1 MNTNTI
7 FENENITIRRN
18 IEKHGIEVMF
28 PSRPSE
34 FERQLLKDSGFRWS
48 NPQKLWW
55 ARESNVTEKYIEN
68 EIERQNGLKK
78 IKDWEE
84 FTAEVKENTEIQQAD
99 LFSPES
105 FLAGFDEDVQKLF
118 DSNQFVDYDVNSNS
132 TTDLQHNVKEELTNE
147 SNETSSNQGSESKE
161 PYGNVGR
168 GGSESNA
175 GQLSDRSSSEVGR
188 DSGSRY
194 SRTGYGND
202 IREQE
207 TGRNNAASSS
217 DNSSVS
223 DGQVSRTS
231 EPDDGKTGDGL
242 RIQNLHEGEVG
253 SELSEHNGSN
263 EQSGYGNE
271 RRDGLNSTEETNAI
285 NPWFE
290 KLSDIE
296 KEAVLFDMRINPDM
310 IGEYHDELRE
320 KNIDFKEYDKPTD
333 EWILNKINYKNWEG
347 EFSYFND
354 NNEGQKRHYQEV
366 FEEYKKEHK
375 KLILRDTALTNEIL
389 ENLKKY
395 YAADKYLNHNGYNPD
410 IYGKDFEIFERDFDN
425 IVLKTGMTIDEAVN
439 QIIKFETYG
448 QPVVDINV
456 ARKNAE
462 KYFELAG
469 YLIESDFDYRQR
481 KSAKKETFDFSKEIK
496 ESTEESYKK
505 QLVTKFRKLVNH
517 LAYTDSDERLDFL
530 SDRKSPDEPT
540 VADHF
545 SYYIDKYLNDK
556 SLIDFNSDKENNDV
570 NNLRDLFAHFNDIKN
585 ILEIDDRYGSVAG
598 FLEDRELP
606 LDSFENEDDYYA
618 QPIAADVIAGV
629 LKDFEKECHIQENLE
644 WQVNVHHC
652 NIEPTERVLRKLYDK
667 FPSNEAFERSKLLSI
682 AFGNTSFEK
691 CTLPRLEKR
700 QANGELGLDKTDIHN
715 PGVQWKV
722 TEEELDTVFGLFDE
736 NISYHTVLDRDWAAL
751 NGLSK
756 EEVSNILEWDYNST
770 HNHKLV
776 SDNNYK
782 EEHSETLTK
791 SESRDVRKEVKELL
805 ATHSDEEIKANPE
818 WINLLSMYEGGGGLK
833 EQDSTSAEVL
843 NAFYTPRNVV
853 EAVWK
858 LADTYAPNAKTVLE
872 PSSGIGRFAENRP
885 NNQFTLRELDETSAR
900 IATILHPEANV
911 IQGAFQAQFYDSEGV
926 VRNKNYEIPKYDLVI
941 GNPPYGEYTG
951 EWKGK
956 GEGKEFNRYEEYFIA
971 KGLDSLKDKNSLM
984 AFVVPSGFLNS
995 SNDKIKKLI
1004 AEKGELIDAYRL
1016 PEGTFPTTK
1025 VGTDII
1031 LMRNWEQ
1038 RKIDIEEVNKTAPEP
1053 FKKNPEEE
1061 LAKAKEN
1068 MASVLSNNDYF
1079 EFHTDKVLG
1088 EVKTRTNR
1096 FGKEEQYVVVH
1107 EGLTVQDE
1115 LNKLNTLNGFM
1126 LNGKFLSNLTE
1137 NVSEINK
1144 PAQEQKDI
1152 QPKEKSNI
1160 EKALEKYMNPEKD
1173 ISTDANVRNF
1183 LDIKGDFEVK
1193 DFTTWNDRT
1202 WRATSGKW
1210 DWTPHF
1216 DVDSKQVLITT
1227 EVENEETDE
1236 RDTKLYAVLY
1246 PDGSVKKLYDEYS
1259 DEYASLKLSK
1269 AKQQRLDDI
1278 IDHFK
1283 FNWQPVMDGYLGMK
1297 DNKAYFATLQKGVS
1311 SEISESRYAS
1321 WRDNLKVFSSKELK
1335 EIKTRSPFNAVLA
1348 ENNYS
1353 ESDYDTSSRR
1363 EDDYTEIPVFAK
1375 LQTLFPENGNV
1386 NLSNIDDD
1394 NALAHL
1400 AGDEVEIPEEK
1411 TFHKDFGG
1419 WGGSDS
1425 DERWEKYLEY
1435 GRNRDE
1441 KIKERWNAALN
1452 EVVKASGCTTKEEYF
1467 KKAED
1472 IIKERQQQKKTLL
1485 EEKTKIR
1492 QQEEDADIILNEV
1505 LKNPLKAGTKEYSVA
1520 GSTILYSQNKDDH
1533 EAVDIVIDGNKC
1545 LTLNKN
1551 AGLVTSYNNYYVTSN
1566 FIKGISDLWE
1576 KIPSVRDIELEDTK
1590 LSLNKLLEDKHFSKK
1605 QIEEGKEIANAVL
1618 AQEKDL
1624 EESAFI
1630 TSQKSYSFKKNGTL
1644 QKLFVENSN
1653 YPLFEFD
1660 DRTNILK
1667 LYQDSF
1673 EQGVITGIEEAFKEK
1688 YETLTVIKD
1697 ITIDGSRY
1705 IDTNGNTIEAPAKSQ
1720 RYTPVK
1726 ENIMDNS
1733 DFANK
1738 YGKNWNKDE
1747 RTFWAATNYKGYVD
1761 RSKLTAEERKIL
1773 ENSPNYCIDPVIS
1786 HDGTVIGGD
1795 RFIHKELYASGN
1807 IYQKLDLIEK
1817 LHNKSDMAEKVYQKN
1832 KAILQEALPV
1842 PLKLNE
1848 LELSVNSPFIRDF
1861 KLNGEN
1867 ITERFIK
1874 WATGYDLEDAQNGR
1888 EQISD
1893 YSSAGI
1899 NREDIPPTIT
1909 WEDVTNYIDGIALPA
1924 IRDDS
1929 LDEKEKSQIRN
1940 RKINDR
1946 QETAE
1951 KLFNRYVKTV
1961 LSDEEG
1967 KALADAYN
1975 RQFNGSRDPD
1985 YAKLPLF
1992 IDGMN
1997 SYRKGSHFHL
2007 YDQQIKGISF
2017 LCNKGNG
2024 ILAYDVGVGKTAAGI
2039 TATVQQIQSGRCK
2052 RPLII
2057 VPKSVIG
2064 KWESDIHEL
2073 FPDIPVNNLGNFSR
2087 SSTGAYYNKAN
2098 HGLNIPAGSI
2108 TLATKEA
2115 LNNLHWNKA
2124 TVDKYLFNDYADLL
2138 GLTEKLLDPN
2148 PKERAEAREKIYEEA
2163 SGKVRDENYIE
2174 WVNTGFDHVTVDEAH
2189 AYKKLERK
2197 PRSSKDKDGKERIS
2211 EFNRIVGSGE
2221 PSGIAKKM
2229 FNVTQIIQ
2237 QQNENRNVFMLTA
2250 TPFTNSPLEVYSMLV
2265 YVARKEMETC
2275 GIKNLNDFC
2284 SQYAKTRFERVV
2296 KPNGNVEMATVM
2308 KEWGDLH
2315 GLQNIL
2321 KQYIDK
2327 VDGEEAGIIRP
2338 EKKTHKVN
2346 LEATELQKQ
2355 IFDFAIKEVMTY
2367 KPDKEAGEKGA
2378 PVLEA
2383 MNMMRTACLSP
2394 ALLKQ
2399 EKLVNPNTK
2408 EPLDIE
2414 LPPIE
2419 KIVECSPKL
2428 KLVCD
2433 TVVSNWKKHQDCG
2446 QIIYMPEG
2454 TDAYP
2459 YVIDYM
2465 VKQGIPREVF
2475 ASIDGQSAKI
2485 GGKNVKIGKEDD
2497 KDDVRAKVADA
2508 FNDKKNPC
2516 KILIGSAAIS
2526 EGMDLNGNSIAL
2538 YNTMMGWNPSECIQ
2552 VEGRIWRQ
2560 GNQQGHVHIVYP
2572 LIYDSIDSLLFQKH
2586 DEKES
2591 RIDQLFKYKGNTLN
2605 VADLDPE
2612 KLKYELIKDST
2623 VRAKMKIDDV
2633 AAVIKN
2639 ELLMLDSRLADY
2651 DSLVESKIKFT
2662 EKLAEKQASK
2672 QSYIDNHA
2680 KSIADGNPNRSEEEQ
2695 KTGLERFDKSIND
2708 LNKQL
2713 ENIRRK
2719 YAEMGI
2725 ENDSD
2730 RTEYVNKINAEKHT
2744 KQEELDKLYGEDN
2757 FQNVV
2762 NSVKKD
2768 IADEKTREFENAL
2781 LNPLDKTIQED
2792 MLPFHVVE
2800 RSVKEARYREAMRKA
2815 ENNEIEQNALTEQFN
2830 EYLFEYEKKWGIGA
2844 REEPKVQPEIYTPHP
2859 VVPKTETE
2867 PVTEKTATQIVST
2880 DSENIV
2886 HVINHEIEVYEDKR
2900 LEEAQNQG
2908 MLFAADEPESV
2919 TRVLNNSHVDWKN
2932 PTCENFS
2939 ENLYEAFKFNKE
2951 DISQEAVVK
2960 TAGKLIASM
2969 SKDEKEKFIKLTSQM
2984 NIKGKE
2990 KTGEFL
2996 MKIAKGELK
3005 LEPNKKPPVVRKNQE
3020 EPEYDIF

>member
-18 IEKHGIEVMF
+18 VEKHGIEVMF

-34 FERQLLKDSGFRWS
+34 SERKLLKDSGFRWS

-55 ARESNVTEKYIEN
+55 ARESSVTEKYIKT
-68 EIERQNGLKK
+68 EIERQNEL
-78 IKDWEE
+78 IKNRSLEKQITE
-84 FTAEVKENTEIQQAD
+84 IENPELEIQQSGI
-99 LFSPES
+99 FSPES
-105 FLAGFDEDVQKLF
+105 FLAEFDTEAQKLF
-118 DSNQFVDYDVNSNS
+118 DNNSFINYDVNNFS
-132 TTDLQHNVKEELTNE
+132 TINIQHNVKEEFTDE
-147 SNETSSNQGSESKE
+147 SNETDGNQGSKSEE

-168 GGSESNA
+168 RSSEDNA
-175 GQLSDRSSSEVGR
+175 EQFSDRSNSEVGR
-188 DSGSRY
+188 DSGSRH
-194 SRTGYGND
+194 SGAGYGND

-217 DNSSVS
+217 DNNTIPV
-223 DGQVSRTS
+223 GQISGS
-231 EPDDGKTGDGL
+231 PKQNNSKTGNGL
-242 RIQNLHEGEVG
+242 RIQNLHEREVDNG
-253 SELSEHNGSN
+253 ISQNYGSN
-263 EQSGYGNE
+263 EQSGHGNE
-271 RRDGLNSTEETNAI
+271 RNDGLNHSLNQNLIT
-285 NPWFE
+285 
-290 KLSDIE
+290 
-296 KEAVLFDMRINPDM
+296 
-310 IGEYHDELRE
+310 GRE
-320 KNIDFKEYDKPTD
+320 N
-333 EWILNKINYKNWEG
+333 L
-347 EFSYFND
+347 
-354 NNEGQKRHYQEV
+354 Q
-366 FEEYKKEHK
+366 KKE
-375 KLILRDTALTNEIL
+375 I
-389 ENLKKY
+389 
-395 YAADKYLNHNGYNPD
+395 
-410 IYGKDFEIFERDFDN
+410 
-425 IVLKTGMTIDEAVN
+425 
-439 QIIKFETYG
+439 
-448 QPVVDINV
+448 
-456 ARKNAE
+456 
-462 KYFELAG
+462 
-469 YLIESDFDYRQR
+469 
-481 KSAKKETFDFSKEIK
+481 FDFPKEIK
-496 ESTEESYKK
+496 KSSDENYKK
-505 QLVTKFRKLVNH
+505 QLVLEFKKFVNH
-517 LAYTDSDERLDFL
+517 LAYVDSDEHLDFL
-530 SDRKSPDEPT
+530 SDRRKHGEPT

-545 SYYIDKYLNDK
+545 SYYIDKYMNGERLVNLDVH
-556 SLIDFNSDKENNDV
+556 ENNEDV
-570 NNLRDLFAHFNDIKN
+570 KNLRDLFSHFDDIKH
-585 ILEIDDRYGSVAG
+585 ILEIDNYYGSGAD
-598 FLEDRELP
+598 FLENRELP
-606 LDSFENEDDYYA
+606 LESFDSEDDYYA
-618 QPIAADVIAGV
+618 QPIAADIIADVID
-629 LKDFEKECHIQENLE
+629 DFEKECHVQENLE
-644 WQVNVHHC
+644 WQVNVHNC
-652 NIEPTERVLRKLYDK
+652 DIEPTERILKKLYNK
-667 FPSNEAFERSKLLSI
+667 FPVTEAFERSKLLSI
-682 AFGNTSFEK
+682 AFGSTSYEK
-691 CTLPRLEKR
+691 GTLPALEEK
-700 QANGELGLDKTDIHN
+700 QVNGELGLDKADGKNT
-715 PGVQWKV
+715 GVQWKV
-722 TEEELDTVFGLFDE
+722 TEEELDSVFGLFDE
-736 NISYHTVLDRDWAAL
+736 NINYHTVLDRDWAAL
-751 NGLSK
+751 NGLPK
-756 EEVSNILEWDYNST
+756 EEVSKILEWDYGT
-770 HNHKLV
+770 GRNHKLV
-776 SDNNYK
+776 SEIK
-782 EEHSETLTK
+782 EVKTLSK

-805 ATHSDEEIKANPE
+805 ASHTDEEIKANPE
-818 WINLLSMYEGGGGLK
+818 WLNLLTMYEGGGGLK
-833 EQDSTSAEVL
+833 EQDATSAESL

-858 LADTYAPNAKTVLE
+858 IADTYAPNAKTVLE

-885 NNQFTLRELDETSAR
+885 NNSFTLRELDEISAR
-900 IATILHPEANV
+900 IAKILHPEAEV
-911 IQGAFQAQFYDSEGV
+911 IQGAFQAQFFDSDGV
-926 VRNKNYEIPKYDLVI
+926 VRNKNYEMPGYDLVI

-971 KGLDSLKDKNSLM
+971 KGLESLKDENSIL

-1031 LMRNWEQ
+1031 LMRSWDR
-1038 RKIDIEEVNKTAPEP
+1038 RKRDIEELDKTAPES
-1053 FKKNPEEE
+1053 FKENPKEM
-1061 LAKAKEN
+1061 LSKAKEN
-1068 MASVLSNNDYF
+1068 MAEVLSNNSYF

-1088 EVKTRTNR
+1088 EVKNRTNR
-1096 FGKEEQYVVVH
+1096 FGKEERYVAVH

-1115 LNKLNTLNGFM
+1115 LNKLNEFENFALNDTVAFVST
-1126 LNGKFLSNLTE
+1126 KTE
-1137 NVSEINK
+1137 IKTESQNVPSVAEAKEDTKIVT
-1144 PAQEQKDI
+1144 KD
-1152 QPKEKSNI
+1152 KSHI
-1160 EKALEKYMNPEKD
+1160 EKALEKYLNPEKD
-1173 ISTDANVRNF
+1173 ISINENVRKF
-1183 LDIKGDFEVK
+1183 LGIKGDFEVK
-1193 DFTTWNDRT
+1193 DFGAWDDRT

-1216 DVDSKQVLITT
+1216 DIDTKQVLITT
-1227 EVENEETDE
+1227 DVENKKTKED
-1236 RDTKLYAVLY
+1236 DTKLYAVLY

-1278 IDHFK
+1278 IEHFMSD
-1283 FNWQPVMDGYLGMK
+1283 WQPVSDGFLGIK
-1297 DNKAYFATLQKGVS
+1297 DNTAYFATLRKDVS
-1311 SEISESRYAS
+1311 NKISESKYS
-1321 WRDNLKVFSSKELK
+1321 NWNDKLKVFSSESLK
-1335 EIKTRSPFNAVLA
+1335 EIKTRNPLNAVLTDSFD
-1348 ENNYS
+1348 ENDYDNSNKRKDDYS
-1353 ESDYDTSSRR
+1353 ER
-1363 EDDYTEIPVFAK
+1363 PVFAR
-1375 LQTLFPENGNV
+1375 LQTLFPKDGKV

-1394 NALAHL
+1394 NAMAHL
-1400 AGDEVEIPEEK
+1400 TGDEVEIPAEK
-1411 TFHKDFGG
+1411 NFQSDFGG

-1425 DERWEKYLEY
+1425 DERWKKYIEY
-1435 GRNRDE
+1435 NESRDE
-1441 KIKERWNAALN
+1441 KIKERWNVALD
-1452 EVVKASGCTTKEEYF
+1452 EVVKASGCATKEEYF
-1467 KKAED
+1467 KKAEN
-1472 IIKERQQQKKTLL
+1472 IIAERQQNKKAALA
-1485 EEKTKIR
+1485 EKTKIR
-1492 QQEEDADIILNEV
+1492 QREEDADIILNEV
-1505 LKNPLKAGTKEYSVA
+1505 LKNPLKTSTKEYSVA
-1520 GSTILYSQNKDDH
+1520 GSTIFYSQNKDDH
-1533 EAVDIVIDGNKC
+1533 EAVDVIIDGNKC

-1551 AGLVTSYNNYYVTSN
+1551 ANLVMAYNNYFVTPN
-1566 FIKGISDLWE
+1566 FIKGVSDLWE
-1576 KIPSVRDIELEDTK
+1576 KIPAVSNIELEDAEF
-1590 LSLNKLLEDKHFSKK
+1590 SLNKILEEKHFSKE

-1618 AQEKDL
+1618 SQEKTQ
-1624 EESAFI
+1624 SKTVFK
-1630 TSQKSYSFKKNGTL
+1630 TVQKSYSIKKNGTI
-1644 QKLFVENSN
+1644 QKVFAEKSN

-1660 DRTNILK
+1660 TRTNILK
-1667 LYQDSF
+1667 LYQDSYDKSI
-1673 EQGVITGIEEAFKEK
+1673 ITGIEEIFREK
-1688 YETLTVIKD
+1688 YKTLSVIKD

-1705 IDTNGNTIEAPAKSQ
+1705 IDTDGNTIAVPAKSQ
-1720 RYTPVK
+1720 RYTPEK

-1738 YGKNWNKDE
+1738 YGKNWNPEE
-1747 RTFWAATNYKGYVD
+1747 RVFWAATDYKGYVD
-1761 RSKLTAEERKIL
+1761 LSKLTKEEKKIL
-1773 ENSPNYCIDPVIS
+1773 ENSPNYCVDPFIS
-1786 HDGTVIGGD
+1786 HDGTIIGGD

-1807 IYQKLDLIEK
+1807 IYQKLDFIEK
-1817 LHNKSDMAEKVYQKN
+1817 LHNKSDIAEEIYQKN

-1861 KLNGEN
+1861 KLSGEN
-1867 ITERFIK
+1867 ITEKFIK
-1874 WATGYDLEDAQNGR
+1874 WATGYDLEDSQNSR

-1893 YSSAGI
+1893 YTSAGI
-1899 NREDIPPTIT
+1899 NREDIPPTIS
-1909 WEDVTNYIDGIALPA
+1909 WEDVTDYIDGIALPA
-1924 IRDDS
+1924 IRDET

-1951 KLFNRYVKTV
+1951 KLFSKYVRTV
-1961 LSDEEG
+1961 LTEEEG
-1967 KALADAYN
+1967 KALSDAYN

-1997 SYRKGSHFHL
+1997 SYRKGSRFHL

-2039 TATVQQIQSGRCK
+2039 VATVQQIQSGRCK

-2087 SSTGAYYNKAN
+2087 SATGAYYNKAN

-2124 TVDKYLFNDYADLL
+2124 TVDKYLFEDYADLL
-2138 GLTEKLLDPN
+2138 GLTEKLSANN
-2148 PKERAEAREKIYEEA
+2148 PKERAAAREKIYEEA

-2174 WVNTGFDHVTVDEAH
+2174 WINTGFDHITVDEAH

-2197 PRSSKDKDGKERIS
+2197 PRSSKGKDGKERIS
-2211 EFNRIVGSGE
+2211 EFNKIVGSGE

-2284 SQYAKTRFERVV
+2284 AQYAKTRFERVV
-2296 KPNGNVEMATVM
+2296 KPNGSVEMATVM

-2355 IFDFAIKEVMTY
+2355 IFDFAINHIMTY
-2367 KPDKEAGEKGA
+2367 KPDKNASEKGA

-2399 EKLVNPNTK
+2399 EKLTDPKTK
-2408 EPLDIE
+2408 EPLDLE
-2414 LPPIE
+2414 LTPIE
-2419 KIVECSPKL
+2419 QIVDCSPKL

-2465 VKQGIPREVF
+2465 VRQGIPREAF

-2485 GGKNVKIGKEDD
+2485 GGKNVKIGKEDET
-2497 KDDVRAKVADA
+2497 DDIRAKVADA
-2508 FNDKKNPC
+2508 FNNKKNPC
-2516 KILIGSAAIS
+2516 KILIGSAAVS

-2560 GNQQGHVHIVYP
+2560 GNQQGRVHIVYP

-2586 DEKES
+2586 DEKEN
-2591 RIDQLFKYKGNTLN
+2591 RTDQLFEYKGNSLN

-2612 KLKYELIKDST
+2612 KLKYELIKDPA

-2633 AAVIKN
+2633 AAVLKN

-2662 EKLAEKQASK
+2662 EKLAEKEASK

-2680 KSIADGNPNRSEEEQ
+2680 RSIADGKPNRSEYEQ
-2695 KTGLERFDKSIND
+2695 KTGLERFDKSIKD
-2708 LNKQL
+2708 INKQL

-2730 RTEYVNKINAEKHT
+2730 RTEYINKINAEKHN
-2744 KQEELDKLYGEDN
+2744 KQEELNKLYGEEN
-2757 FQNVV
+2757 FKKVV
-2762 NSVKKD
+2762 NSVKRD
-2768 IADEKTREFENAL
+2768 VIEEKAREFEKAL

-2800 RSVKEARYREAMRKA
+2800 RRVKETRYREAMKKA
-2815 ENNEIEQNALTEQFN
+2815 ESNEIEQISLTKQFN
-2830 EYLFEYEKKWGIGA
+2830 EYLSEYEEKWGSESKEEA
-2844 REEPKVQPEIYTPHP
+2844 KYDNPLPAAEERESTKVQQN
-2859 VVPKTETE
+2859 
-2867 PVTEKTATQIVST
+2867 EKENEYS
-2880 DSENIV
+2880 NIV
-2886 HVINHEIEVYEDKR
+2886 HVINYEIELFDNKR
-2900 LEEAQNQG
+2900 IEEAQNQG
-2908 MLFAADEPESV
+2908 MLFAEEEPVIV
-2919 TRVLNNSHVDWKN
+2919 TKSRTNSHINWKN
-2932 PTCENFS
+2932 STCNNFS
-2939 ENLYEAFKFNKE
+2939 ENLYEAFRLSEK
-2951 DISQEAVVK
+2951 DIEEEAVIK
-2960 TAGKLIASM
+2960 IAGKLIAVM
-2969 SKDEKEKFIKLTSQM
+2969 PKEEKEKFINITSRM
-2984 NIKGKE
+2984 NIKGRA
-2990 KTGEFL
+2990 KTSEFL
-2996 MKIAKGELK
+2996 MKIAKGELT
-3005 LEPNKKPPVVRKNQE
+3005 LQPDKKPPVVQKKQE
-3020 EPEYDIF
+3020 EPEYNIF

>member
-18 IEKHGIEVMF
+18 VKKYGIEVMF

-34 FERQLLKDSGFRWS
+34 FERQLLKNSGFRWS

-55 ARESNVTEKYIEN
+55 ARESSVTEKYIEN

-78 IKDWEE
+78 IQDWEE
-84 FTAEVKENTEIQQAD
+84 SRSELKKYTEIQQAD
-99 LFSPES
+99 IFSPES
-105 FLAGFDEDVQKLF
+105 FLAGFNQDVQNLF
-118 DSNQFVDYDVNSNS
+118 DNNQFVDYDVNSIRTIN
-132 TTDLQHNVKEELTNE
+132 LQQGVKEELTDE
-147 SNETSSNQGSESKE
+147 SNEPSSNQGSKSEES
-161 PYGNVGR
+161 YGNVGR
-168 GGSESNA
+168 RSSERNVE
-175 GQLSDRSSSEVGR
+175 QLSDWSNSEVGR
-188 DSGSRY
+188 DSGLRY
-194 SRTGYGND
+194 SGTGHGNN

-207 TGRNNAASSS
+207 TRRNSDASSS

-223 DGQVSRTS
+223 DGQISSTF
-231 EPDDGKTGDGL
+231 EQNNGKTSDRL
-242 RIQNLHEGEVG
+242 RVQNLREREVDNG
-253 SELSEHNGSN
+253 ISENHGSN

-271 RRDGLNSTEETNAI
+271 RRDGLS
-285 NPWFE
+285 
-290 KLSDIE
+290 
-296 KEAVLFDMRINPDM
+296 
-310 IGEYHDELRE
+310 
-320 KNIDFKEYDKPTD
+320 
-333 EWILNKINYKNWEG
+333 
-347 EFSYFND
+347 
-354 NNEGQKRHYQEV
+354 
-366 FEEYKKEHK
+366 
-375 KLILRDTALTNEIL
+375 
-389 ENLKKY
+389 
-395 YAADKYLNHNGYNPD
+395 
-410 IYGKDFEIFERDFDN
+410 
-425 IVLKTGMTIDEAVN
+425 
-439 QIIKFETYG
+439 
-448 QPVVDINV
+448 
-456 ARKNAE
+456 
-462 KYFELAG
+462 
-469 YLIESDFDYRQR
+469 
-481 KSAKKETFDFSKEIK
+481 
-496 ESTEESYKK
+496 
-505 QLVTKFRKLVNH
+505 
-517 LAYTDSDERLDFL
+517 
-530 SDRKSPDEPT
+530 
-540 VADHF
+540 
-545 SYYIDKYLNDK
+545 
-556 SLIDFNSDKENNDV
+556 
-570 NNLRDLFAHFNDIKN
+570 
-585 ILEIDDRYGSVAG
+585 
-598 FLEDRELP
+598 
-606 LDSFENEDDYYA
+606 
-618 QPIAADVIAGV
+618 
-629 LKDFEKECHIQENLE
+629 
-644 WQVNVHHC
+644 
-652 NIEPTERVLRKLYDK
+652 
-667 FPSNEAFERSKLLSI
+667 
-682 AFGNTSFEK
+682 
-691 CTLPRLEKR
+691 
-700 QANGELGLDKTDIHN
+700 
-715 PGVQWKV
+715 
-722 TEEELDTVFGLFDE
+722 
-736 NISYHTVLDRDWAAL
+736 
-751 NGLSK
+751 
-756 EEVSNILEWDYNST
+756 
-770 HNHKLV
+770 
-776 SDNNYK
+776 
-782 EEHSETLTK
+782 LTK
-791 SESRDVRKEVKELL
+791 SESKDIRKEVKEIL
-805 ATHSDEEIKANPE
+805 AAHTDKEIKSNPQ
-818 WINLLSMYEGGGGLK
+818 WLNLLSMYEGGGGLK
-833 EQDSTSAEVL
+833 EKNVTSAEVL

-858 LADTYAPNAKTVLE
+858 LADFYAPDAKTVLE

-885 NNQFTLRELDETSAR
+885 NNTFTLRELDETSAR
-900 IATILHPEANV
+900 IAKLLHPKANV
-911 IQGAFQAQFYDSEGV
+911 IQGAFQAQFFDSEGV
-926 VRNKNYEIPKYDLVI
+926 VKNKNYEMPKYDLVI

-956 GEGKEFNRYEEYFIA
+956 GEGKEFNRYEEYFIT
-971 KGLDSLKDKNSLM
+971 KGLDSLKDENSLM

-1016 PEGTFPTTK
+1016 PEGTFPTTQ

-1031 LMRNWEQ
+1031 IMRSWDK
-1038 RKIDIEEVNKTAPEP
+1038 RKRDIEELNKSVPES

-1061 LAKAKEN
+1061 LTRIKEN
-1068 MASVLSNNDYF
+1068 MAKVLSSNAYF

-1088 EVKTRTNR
+1088 EIKNRTNR
-1096 FGKEEQYVVVH
+1096 FGKEEQYVAVH

-1115 LNKLNTLNGFM
+1115 LNKLNKLDG
-1126 LNGKFLSNLTE
+1126 LILSGTIQKVFANHTPKNNISVE
-1137 NVSEINK
+1137 NNEK
-1144 PAQEQKDI
+1144 QKVI
-1152 QPKEKSNI
+1152 QPKEKSHI
-1160 EKALEKYMNPEKD
+1160 EKALEKYINPEQD
-1173 ISTDANVRNF
+1173 IATDTKVRDF
-1183 LDIKGDFEVK
+1183 LGIKGDFEVK

-1202 WRATSGKW
+1202 WRVTSGKW

-1216 DVDSKQVLITT
+1216 DIDTKQVLITT
-1227 EVENEETDE
+1227 EVENRKSDE
-1236 RDTKLYAVLY
+1236 NDAKLYAVLY
-1246 PDGSVKKLYDEYS
+1246 PDGSVKKLYNEYS

-1278 IDHFK
+1278 INYFK
-1283 FNWQPVMDGYLGMK
+1283 FNWQPVMDSYLGMK
-1297 DNKAYFATLQKGVS
+1297 DNKAYFATLEKGVAS
-1311 SEISESRYAS
+1311 KISESKYSS

-1335 EIKTRSPFNAVLA
+1335 EIKVINPLNAVLA
-1348 ENNYS
+1348 DNNYS
-1353 ESDYDTSSRR
+1353 ENDYDTSNRR
-1363 EDDYTEIPVFAK
+1363 ETDYYEIPVFAK
-1375 LQTLFPENGNV
+1375 LQTLFPENGIV

-1400 AGDEVEIPEEK
+1400 AGDEVEIPVEK
-1411 TFHKDFGG
+1411 TFHADFGG

-1435 GRNRDE
+1435 SRNRDE
-1441 KIKERWNAALN
+1441 KIKERWNVALN

-1467 KKAED
+1467 KKAEE
-1472 IIKERQQQKKTLL
+1472 IIKVRQQNKKALL
-1485 EEKTKIR
+1485 EENTRIK

-1505 LKNPLKAGTKEYSVA
+1505 LKNPLKASTKEYSIA

-1533 EAVDIVIDGNKC
+1533 EAIDVVIDGNKC

-1551 AGLVTSYNNYYVTSN
+1551 KSLVTSYNNYYITPN
-1566 FIKGISDLWE
+1566 FIKGVSNLWE
-1576 KIPSVRDIELEDTK
+1576 KIPSVKNVEFEDIK
-1590 LSLNKLLEDKHFSKK
+1590 LSLNNLIDEKHFSKK
-1605 QIEEGKEIANAVL
+1605 LIEEGKEIVNAIL
-1618 AQEKDL
+1618 TKEKEL
-1624 EESAFI
+1624 TETTFK
-1630 TSQKSYSFKKNGTL
+1630 TSQKSYVFKKSGTI
-1644 QKLFVENSN
+1644 QKVFAEKSN
-1653 YPLFEFD
+1653 YPLFDFD
-1660 DRTNILK
+1660 ERTNILK

-1673 EQGVITGIEEAFKEK
+1673 EHGVITGIEETFKEK
-1688 YETLTVIKD
+1688 YKNLTVIKD

-1705 IDTNGNTIEAPAKSQ
+1705 IDTDGNTIEAPAKSQ
-1720 RYTPVK
+1720 RYIPTK
-1726 ENIMDNS
+1726 EDIMDNS

-1747 RTFWAATNYKGYVD
+1747 QTFWAATNYKGYVD
-1761 RSKLTAEERKIL
+1761 CSKLTLEERKTL
-1773 ENSPNYCIDPVIS
+1773 ETSPNYCIDPIIS
-1786 HDGTVIGGD
+1786 SDGTIVSED
-1795 RFIHKELYASGN
+1795 RYIHKELYASGN

-1817 LHNKSDMAEKVYQKN
+1817 LHNKYDMAENVYQKN
-1832 KAILQEALPV
+1832 KSILLEALPV

-1861 KLNGEN
+1861 KFNGEN
-1867 ITERFIK
+1867 ITEKFIK
-1874 WATGYDLEDAQNGR
+1874 WATCYDLEDCQNNR

-1893 YSSAGI
+1893 FTSAGI

-1946 QETAE
+1946 RETAE
-1951 KLFNRYVKTV
+1951 KLFARYVKTV
-1961 LSDEEG
+1961 LTEEEG
-1967 KALADAYN
+1967 KILEDAYN
-1975 RQFNGSRDPD
+1975 RQFNGSRTPD

-1997 SYRKGSHFHL
+1997 LYRKGSHFHL

-2024 ILAYDVGVGKTAAGI
+2024 ILAYDVGVGKTASGI
-2039 TATVQQIQSGRCK
+2039 VATVQQIQSGRCK

-2087 SSTGAYYNKAN
+2087 SSTGAYYNKSN
-2098 HGLNIPAGSI
+2098 HGLNIPSGSI
-2108 TLATKEA
+2108 TLVTKEA

-2124 TVDKYLFNDYADLL
+2124 TVDEYLFNDYADLL
-2138 GLTEKLLDPN
+2138 GLTEKLSDPN
-2148 PKERAEAREKIYEEA
+2148 PKERAKAREKIYKEA

-2174 WVNTGFDHVTVDEAH
+2174 WINTSFDHVTVDEAH

-2197 PRSSKDKDGKERIS
+2197 PRSCKEKNGKERIS

-2250 TPFTNSPLEVYSMLV
+2250 TPFTNSPLEVYSMLI

-2296 KPNGNVEMATVM
+2296 KPNGSVEMATVM

-2355 IFDFAIKEVMTY
+2355 IFDFAINHVMTY
-2367 KPDKEAGEKGA
+2367 KPAKEAEEKGA

-2399 EKLVNPNTK
+2399 EKLIDPQSK
-2408 EPLDIE
+2408 EPLDLE

-2419 KIVECSPKL
+2419 QIVDCSPKL

-2454 TDAYP
+2454 TDSYP

-2465 VKQGIPREVF
+2465 VKQGIPSEVF

-2497 KDDVRAKVADA
+2497 TDDVRAKVADA

-2623 VRAKMKIDDV
+2623 VRAKMKIEDV

-2672 QSYIDNHA
+2672 QTYIDNHA

-2695 KTGLERFDKSIND
+2695 KKGIERFDKSIND

-2719 YAEMGI
+2719 YSEMGI

-2730 RTEYVNKINAEKHT
+2730 KTEYVNKINAEKYS
-2744 KQEELDKLYGEDN
+2744 KQRELDNLYGEDN
-2757 FQNVV
+2757 FQKVV
-2762 NSVKKD
+2762 NNVKKD

-2792 MLPFHVVE
+2792 MLPFRVLE
-2800 RSVKEARYREAMRKA
+2800 RSVKEARYHEAMKNA

-2830 EYLFEYEKKWGIGA
+2830 EYISEYEKKWGSGLK
-2844 REEPKVQPEIYTPHP
+2844 EESKFHNPQPTAPETKP
-2859 VVPKTETE
+2859 VEKTETQTSIGSE
-2867 PVTEKTATQIVST
+2867 SIVQ
-2880 DSENIV
+2880 
-2886 HVINHEIEVYEDKR
+2886 VINHEIEVYENKR
-2900 LEEAQNQG
+2900 IEEAQNQG
-2908 MLFAADEPESV
+2908 MLFAYEEPESV
-2919 TRVLNNSHVDWKN
+2919 IRALNNSHVDWKN
-2932 PTCENFS
+2932 STCENFS
-2939 ENLYEAFKFNKE
+2939 ENLYEIFKFKRQ
-2951 DISQEAVVK
+2951 DITQETVVK
-2960 TAGKLIASM
+2960 AAGKLIAGM
-2969 SKDEKEKFIKLTSQM
+2969 PKDEKEKFIKLTSQM
-2984 NIKGKE
+2984 NIKGKRS
-2990 KTGEFL
+2990 TSEFL
-2996 MKIAKGELK
+2996 IKIAKGEFK
-3005 LEPNKKPPVVRKNQE
+3005 LQPNKKPPIVQKNQK

>member
-7 FENENITIRRN
+7 FENENITIRHN
-18 IEKHGIEVMF
+18 VEKHGIEVMF

-34 FERQLLKDSGFRWS
+34 FERQLLKNAGFRWS

-55 ARESNVTEKYIEN
+55 ARESSVTETYIEN

-84 FTAEVKENTEIQQAD
+84 FTAEANETVKIKQTDI
-99 LFSPES
+99 FSPES
-105 FLAGFDEDVQKLF
+105 FLAGFDHDVQKMF
-118 DSNQFVDYDVNSNS
+118 DNTSFMDYDVNSNR
-132 TTDLQHNVKEELTNE
+132 TTNLQYIVKEELTNE
-147 SNETSSNQGSESKE
+147 SNETNSNQSSKSKK
-161 PYGNVGR
+161 PDGNVGR
-168 GGSESNA
+168 RSSESDA
-175 GQLSDRSSSEVGR
+175 EQLYDRSSSEVGR
-188 DSGSRY
+188 NSGSRY
-194 SRTGYGND
+194 SRTGYGDN

-207 TGRNNAASSS
+207 TGWENAAPSS

-223 DGQVSRTS
+223 DGQVSRTFES
-231 EPDDGKTGDGL
+231 DVSKTGDGL
-242 RIQNLHEGEVG
+242 RIRNLHEGEVG
-253 SELSEHNGSN
+253 SELSEHHGSN

-271 RRDGLNSTEETNAI
+271 WRDVLSSIEETNAL

-296 KEAVLFDMRINPDM
+296 KEAVLFDMKINPDM

-320 KNIDFKEYDKPTD
+320 KNVDFKEYDKPTE
-333 EWILNKINYKNWEG
+333 EWILNKINHKNWEG
-347 EFSYFND
+347 EFSYFNE

-366 FEEYKKEHK
+366 LEEYKKQH
-375 KLILRDTALTNEIL
+375 
-389 ENLKKY
+389 
-395 YAADKYLNHNGYNPD
+395 
-410 IYGKDFEIFERDFDN
+410 
-425 IVLKTGMTIDEAVN
+425 
-439 QIIKFETYG
+439 
-448 QPVVDINV
+448 
-456 ARKNAE
+456 
-462 KYFELAG
+462 
-469 YLIESDFDYRQR
+469 
-481 KSAKKETFDFSKEIK
+481 
-496 ESTEESYKK
+496 
-505 QLVTKFRKLVNH
+505 
-517 LAYTDSDERLDFL
+517 
-530 SDRKSPDEPT
+530 
-540 VADHF
+540 
-545 SYYIDKYLNDK
+545 
-556 SLIDFNSDKENNDV
+556 
-570 NNLRDLFAHFNDIKN
+570 
-585 ILEIDDRYGSVAG
+585 
-598 FLEDRELP
+598 
-606 LDSFENEDDYYA
+606 
-618 QPIAADVIAGV
+618 
-629 LKDFEKECHIQENLE
+629 
-644 WQVNVHHC
+644 
-652 NIEPTERVLRKLYDK
+652 
-667 FPSNEAFERSKLLSI
+667 
-682 AFGNTSFEK
+682 
-691 CTLPRLEKR
+691 
-700 QANGELGLDKTDIHN
+700 
-715 PGVQWKV
+715 
-722 TEEELDTVFGLFDE
+722 
-736 NISYHTVLDRDWAAL
+736 
-751 NGLSK
+751 
-756 EEVSNILEWDYNST
+756 
-770 HNHKLV
+770 
-776 SDNNYK
+776 YK
-782 EEHSETLTK
+782 EERSETLTK
-791 SESRDVRKEVKELL
+791 SESRDIRKEVKELL
-805 ATHSDEEIKANPE
+805 ATHSDEEIKANSE

-833 EQDSTSAEVL
+833 EQDSTSAEAL

-911 IQGAFQAQFYDSEGV
+911 IQGAFQAQFYDIEGV
-926 VRNKNYEIPKYDLVI
+926 VRNKNYEMPKYDLVI

-971 KGLDSLKDKNSLM
+971 KGLDSLKDENSVL

-1031 LMRNWEQ
+1031 VMRKWDKR
-1038 RKIDIEEVNKTAPEP
+1038 RKDIEEQNKNTPEP
-1053 FKKNPEEE
+1053 FKYNPEEE
-1061 LAKAKEN
+1061 FIKIKEN
-1068 MASVLSNNDYF
+1068 MAGVLSNNNYF

-1088 EVKTRTNR
+1088 EIKTRTNR
-1096 FGKEEQYVVVH
+1096 FGKEEQYVAVH
-1107 EGLTVQDE
+1107 EGLTVQEE
-1115 LNKLNTLNGFM
+1115 LNKLNTLENFA
-1126 LNGKFLSNLTE
+1126 LNSLNNSNLIKETAKKDNLSLNSVE
-1137 NVSEINK
+1137 HSSKEV
-1144 PAQEQKDI
+1144 KDI
-1152 QPKEKSNI
+1152 SKEKSHI
-1160 EKALEKYMNPEKD
+1160 EKALEKYLNPEKD
-1173 ISTDANVRNF
+1173 ISKDEIVRN
-1183 LDIKGDFEVK
+1183 LLGIKGDFEVK
-1193 DFTTWNDRT
+1193 DFSTWDDRT
-1202 WRATSGKW
+1202 WRATSGTW
-1210 DWTPHF
+1210 YWTPHF

-1227 EVENEETDE
+1227 EVKNEKTSEPE
-1236 RDTKLYAVLY
+1236 TKLYAVLY
-1246 PDGSVKKLYDEYS
+1246 PDGNVKKLYDEYS
-1259 DEYASLKLSK
+1259 EEFASLKLSK
-1269 AKQQRLDDI
+1269 AKQQRLDDVI
-1278 IDHFK
+1278 EHFK
-1283 FNWQPVMDGYLGMK
+1283 FKWQPVMDSYLGIK
-1297 DNKAYFATLQKGVS
+1297 DNKAYFASVRRGIS
-1311 SEISESRYAS
+1311 NEISESRYSS
-1321 WRDNLKVFSSKELK
+1321 WHDNLKVFSSETLK
-1335 EIKTRSPFNAVLA
+1335 EIKTRNPLNVVLSDDFDVTDYDDSNKRA
-1348 ENNYS
+1348 DDYS
-1353 ESDYDTSSRR
+1353 ER
-1363 EDDYTEIPVFAK
+1363 PVFAR
-1375 LQTLFPENGNV
+1375 LQTLFPEDGKV
-1386 NLSNIDDD
+1386 NLSAIDDD

-1400 AGDEVEIPEEK
+1400 AGDEVEIPVEK
-1411 TFHKDFGG
+1411 NFYDDFGG
-1419 WGGSDS
+1419 WSGSDS

-1435 GRNRDE
+1435 GRKRDE

-1452 EVVKASGCTTKEEYF
+1452 EVVKASGCSTKDEYF
-1467 KKAED
+1467 NKAETL
-1472 IIKERQQQKKTLL
+1472 IKERHQKKLATL

-1492 QQEEDADIILNEV
+1492 QQEEDADIVLNEV
-1505 LKNPLKAGTKEYSVA
+1505 LKNPLVPGTKEYSVA
-1520 GSTILYSQNKDDH
+1520 GYAILYSQNKDDH
-1533 EAVDIVIDGNKC
+1533 EAVDVLIDGNKC

-1551 AGLVTSYNNYYVTSN
+1551 ANLITTYNNYFVTSN
-1566 FIKGISDLWE
+1566 FIKNISDLWE
-1576 KIPSVRDIELEDTK
+1576 KIPSVRNVEVEDVK
-1590 LSLNKLLEDKHFSKK
+1590 LSLNKLLEGKHFSQKS
-1605 QIEEGKEIANAVL
+1605 IEEGCAVSNAVL
-1618 AQEKDL
+1618 HMEKDL
-1624 EESAFI
+1624 NETVLKTA
-1630 TSQKSYSFKKNGTL
+1630 QASYSIKKSGTI
-1644 QKLFVENSN
+1644 QKVFAEKSN

-1660 DRTNILK
+1660 NKTNILK
-1667 LYQDSF
+1667 FYQNSYEKGFGFISGAEDVFKKSF
-1673 EQGVITGIEEAFKEK
+1673 ER
-1688 YETLTVIKD
+1688 LSVIKD
-1697 ITIDGSRY
+1697 ITINGSRY
-1705 IDTNGNTIEAPAKSQ
+1705 IDVDGNTIQAPAQSE

-1726 ENIMDNS
+1726 EKIMDNAE
-1733 DFANK
+1733 FANT
-1738 YGKNWNKDE
+1738 YGKNWNKEE
-1747 RTFWAATNYKGYVD
+1747 RAFWAATDYKGYVD
-1761 RSKLTAEERKIL
+1761 LSKLTQEERKIL
-1773 ENSPNYCIDPVIS
+1773 ETSPNYCIDPYIAA
-1786 HDGTVIGGD
+1786 DGTLVGENKY
-1795 RFIHKELYASGN
+1795 IHKELYASGN

-1817 LHNKSDMAEKVYQKN
+1817 LHNKSDIAEKIYQKN
-1832 KAILQEALPV
+1832 KEILQEALPV

-1867 ITERFIK
+1867 ITEKFIK
-1874 WATGYDLEDAQNGR
+1874 WATGYDLEDTQNSR

-1893 YSSAGI
+1893 FSSSGI

-1951 KLFNRYVKTV
+1951 KLFTRYIKTV
-1961 LSDEEG
+1961 LTEEEG
-1967 KALADAYN
+1967 KSLSDAYN

-1997 SYRKGSHFHL
+1997 LYRKGSHFRL
-2007 YDQQIKGISF
+2007 YEQQIKGISF

-2039 TATVQQIQSGRCK
+2039 VATVQQIQSGRSK

-2073 FPDIPVNNLGNFSR
+2073 FPNIPVNNLENFSR
-2087 SSTGAYYNKAN
+2087 SSTGAFYNKAN

-2108 TLATKEA
+2108 TLTTKEA
-2115 LNNLHWNKA
+2115 LNNIHWNKT

-2138 GLTEKLLDPN
+2138 GLTEKLHSDN
-2148 PKERAEAREKIYEEA
+2148 PKARAEAREKIYEEV
-2163 SGKVRDENYIE
+2163 SGNVRDEDYVE
-2174 WVNTGFDHVTVDEAH
+2174 WINTGFDHVTVDEAH

-2197 PRSSKDKDGKERIS
+2197 PRASKDKDGKERIS

-2229 FNVTQIIQ
+2229 FNITQIIQ

-2265 YVARKEMETC
+2265 YVARKELENC

-2296 KPNGNVEMATVM
+2296 KPNGSVEMATVM

-2346 LEATELQKQ
+2346 LEATELQKE
-2355 IFDFAIKEVMTY
+2355 IFDFAINHVMTH
-2367 KPDKEAGEKGA
+2367 KPDKENGEKGA

-2399 EKLVNPNTK
+2399 EKLVDPDTK
-2408 EPLDIE
+2408 EPLDLE

-2419 KIVECSPKL
+2419 QIVDCSSKL

-2497 KDDVRAKVADA
+2497 TDDVRAKVADA

-2516 KILIGSAAIS
+2516 KILIGSSAIS

-2605 VADLDPE
+2605 VTDLDPE

-2623 VRAKMKIDDV
+2623 VRAKMKIDDT

-2651 DSLVESKIKFT
+2651 DSLVESKITFT
-2662 EKLAEKQASK
+2662 EKLAEKQVSK

-2680 KSIADGNPNRSEEEQ
+2680 KSIANGKPNRSEEEQ
-2695 KTGLERFDKSIND
+2695 KAGLERFDKSIND

-2730 RTEYVNKINAEKHT
+2730 RTEYVNKINAEKHN
-2744 KQEELDKLYGEDN
+2744 KQEELNKLYGEEN
-2757 FQNVV
+2757 FQKVV
-2762 NSVKKD
+2762 NNMKKE

-2792 MLPFHVVE
+2792 MIPFHVIE
-2800 RSVKEARYREAMRKA
+2800 RNVKEARYHEAIKKA
-2815 ENNEIEQNALTEQFN
+2815 DNEIEQNTLTEQFN
-2830 EYLFEYEKKWGIGA
+2830 EYLSEYEKKWGSGV
-2844 REEPKVQPEIYTPHP
+2844 REEPKFHPEVHTSQFSNSKVESVVQ
-2859 VVPKTETE
+2859 KTETKNNS
-2867 PVTEKTATQIVST
+2867 TES
-2880 DSENIV
+2880 DSIV
-2886 HVINHEIEVYEDKR
+2886 HVIYHEIEVLENRR

-2908 MLFAADEPESV
+2908 MLFVDDEPENV
-2919 TRVLNNSHVDWKN
+2919 TKVLNNSHVDWKN
-2932 PTCENFS
+2932 PTCESFS
-2939 ENLYEAFKFNKE
+2939 GNLYEAFKFNKE
-2951 DISQEAVVK
+2951 DISQESVVK
-2960 TAGKLIASM
+2960 VAGKLIAGM
-2969 SKDEKEKFIKLTSQM
+2969 SKEEKEKFIKLTSQL
-2984 NIKGKE
+2984 NIKNKKE
-2990 KTGEFL
+2990 TSDFL
-2996 MKIAKGELK
+2996 MRIAKGEMK
-3005 LEPNKKPPVVRKNQE
+3005 LQPNMKPPLVQKNQE

>member
-1 MNTNTI
+1 MKTNTI

-18 IEKHGIEVMF
+18 VEKHGIEVLF

-34 FERQLLKDSGFRWS
+34 FERQLLKNAGFRWS
-48 NPQKLWW
+48 KPQKLWW
-55 ARESNVTEKYIEN
+55 ARENSDTEKYIEN

-78 IKDWEE
+78 IKDWEK
-84 FTAEVKENTEIQQAD
+84 FPAKSKENIEIQQTD
-99 LFSPES
+99 FFSLES
-105 FLAGFDEDVQKLF
+105 FLAGFDEDVKKLF
-118 DSNQFVDYDVNSNS
+118 DNNQFVEYDLNSNS
-132 TTDLQHNVKEELTNE
+132 TTTNIQPNIKEELTNE

-161 PYGNVGR
+161 SYGNVGR
-168 GGSESNA
+168 GSSESNA
-175 GQLSDRSSSEVGR
+175 EQLNNRSSSEMGR
-188 DSGSRY
+188 NSGSRY
-194 SRTGYGND
+194 SETGHGND

-207 TGRNNAASSS
+207 TGRNNATPLSN
-217 DNSSVS
+217 NSSVS

-231 EPDDGKTGDGL
+231 ESDVSNTGDGL

-253 SELSEHNGSN
+253 SELSKHHGSN

-271 RRDGLNSTEETNAI
+271 RRDGLNSIEETNAI
-285 NPWFE
+285 NF
-290 KLSDIE
+290 
-296 KEAVLFDMRINPDM
+296 
-310 IGEYHDELRE
+310 
-320 KNIDFKEYDKPTD
+320 
-333 EWILNKINYKNWEG
+333 
-347 EFSYFND
+347 
-354 NNEGQKRHYQEV
+354 
-366 FEEYKKEHK
+366 
-375 KLILRDTALTNEIL
+375 
-389 ENLKKY
+389 
-395 YAADKYLNHNGYNPD
+395 
-410 IYGKDFEIFERDFDN
+410 
-425 IVLKTGMTIDEAVN
+425 
-439 QIIKFETYG
+439 
-448 QPVVDINV
+448 
-456 ARKNAE
+456 
-462 KYFELAG
+462 
-469 YLIESDFDYRQR
+469 
-481 KSAKKETFDFSKEIK
+481 
-496 ESTEESYKK
+496 
-505 QLVTKFRKLVNH
+505 
-517 LAYTDSDERLDFL
+517 
-530 SDRKSPDEPT
+530 
-540 VADHF
+540 
-545 SYYIDKYLNDK
+545 
-556 SLIDFNSDKENNDV
+556 
-570 NNLRDLFAHFNDIKN
+570 
-585 ILEIDDRYGSVAG
+585 
-598 FLEDRELP
+598 
-606 LDSFENEDDYYA
+606 
-618 QPIAADVIAGV
+618 
-629 LKDFEKECHIQENLE
+629 
-644 WQVNVHHC
+644 
-652 NIEPTERVLRKLYDK
+652 
-667 FPSNEAFERSKLLSI
+667 
-682 AFGNTSFEK
+682 
-691 CTLPRLEKR
+691 
-700 QANGELGLDKTDIHN
+700 
-715 PGVQWKV
+715 
-722 TEEELDTVFGLFDE
+722 
-736 NISYHTVLDRDWAAL
+736 
-751 NGLSK
+751 
-756 EEVSNILEWDYNST
+756 
-770 HNHKLV
+770 
-776 SDNNYK
+776 
-782 EEHSETLTK
+782 TK
-791 SESRDVRKEVKELL
+791 SESRDIRKEVKELL
-805 ATHSDEEIKANPE
+805 ATHSDEEIKDNPE
-818 WINLLSMYEGGGGLK
+818 WFNLLSMYEGGGGLK
-833 EQDSTSAEVL
+833 EQDSTSAEAL

-900 IATILHPEANV
+900 IATILHPEATV

-926 VRNKNYEIPKYDLVI
+926 VRNKNYEMPKYDLII

-1038 RKIDIEEVNKTAPEP
+1038 RKIDIEEFNKTAPVP
-1053 FKKNPEEE
+1053 FKKSPEEQ
-1061 LAKAKEN
+1061 LAEAKEN
-1068 MASVLSNNDYF
+1068 MAGVLSNNNYF
-1079 EFHTDKVLG
+1079 KFHTDKVLG
-1088 EVKTRTNR
+1088 EIKTRTNR
-1096 FGKEEQYVVVH
+1096 FGKEEQYVSVH

-1115 LNKLNTLNGFM
+1115 LNKLNNLENFALNNIITPISEKIEAENKQILNSTLI
-1126 LNGKFLSNLTE
+1126 E
-1137 NVSEINK
+1137 NKEEK
-1144 PAQEQKDI
+1144 AL
-1152 QPKEKSNI
+1152 PKEKSNI
-1160 EKALEKYMNPEKD
+1160 EKALEKYMNSEKD
-1173 ISTDANVRNF
+1173 ISTDSNVRKLLN
-1183 LDIKGDFEVK
+1183 IKGDFEVK
-1193 DFTTWNDRT
+1193 DFKAWSDKA
-1202 WRATSGKW
+1202 WRATTGMWKW
-1210 DWTPHF
+1210 IPHF

-1227 EVENEETDE
+1227 EETDKGLM
-1236 RDTKLYAVLY
+1236 KLFAVLY
-1246 PDGSVKKLYDEYS
+1246 PDGSVKKLYNENS
-1259 DEYASLKLSK
+1259 DDYAKLKLSV
-1269 AKQQRLDDI
+1269 AKQQRLNNI
-1278 IDHFK
+1278 IDYYK
-1283 FNWQPVMDGYLGMK
+1283 SQWQPVMDGYLGMK
-1297 DNKAYFATLQKGVS
+1297 DNKAYFATLQNNVTDK
-1311 SEISESRYAS
+1311 ISESRYAS
-1321 WRDNLKVFSSKELK
+1321 WRDDLKTFSSNDLK
-1335 EIKTRSPFNAVLA
+1335 EIKIRNPFNAVIS
-1348 ENNYS
+1348 EKNYS
-1353 ESDYDTSSRR
+1353 KSDYDKSNRS
-1363 EDDYTEIPVFAK
+1363 ENDYSEIPIFAK
-1375 LQTLFPENGNV
+1375 LQTLFPENGIV

-1411 TFHKDFGG
+1411 NFSKDFGG
-1419 WGGSDS
+1419 WGGTDS
-1425 DERWEKYLEY
+1425 DERWKKYLEY
-1435 GRNRDE
+1435 GRKRDE
-1441 KIKERWNAALN
+1441 KIKERWDVALN

-1467 KKAED
+1467 AKAKN
-1472 IIKERQQQKKTLL
+1472 IIEERHNNKMAML
-1485 EEKTKIR
+1485 EEKTKIK

-1520 GSTILYSQNKDDH
+1520 GFTILYSQNKDDH
-1533 EAVDIVIDGNKC
+1533 EAVDVIIDGNKC
-1545 LTLNKN
+1545 LTLNEN
-1551 AGLVTSYNNYYVTSN
+1551 ASLVTTYNNYYVTPN
-1566 FIKGISDLWE
+1566 FIKGVSDLWE
-1576 KIPSVRDIELEDTK
+1576 KIPSVRDVELEDTK
-1590 LSLNKLLEDKHFSKK
+1590 LSLNKLLEEKHFSKK
-1605 QIEEGKEIANAVL
+1605 QIEEGKEIVNAVL
-1618 AQEKDL
+1618 SEEKGL
-1624 EESAFI
+1624 EESFFI
-1630 TSQKSYSFKKNGTL
+1630 TSQKSYTSKKNGTL
-1644 QKLFVENSN
+1644 KKLFVENSN

-1705 IDTNGNTIEAPAKSQ
+1705 IDTNGNTIEAPAKPQ

-1761 RSKLTAEERKIL
+1761 LSKLTPEEKNIL

-1795 RFIHKELYASGN
+1795 RYIHKELYASGN

-1842 PLKLNE
+1842 PLKLSE
-1848 LELSVNSPFIRDF
+1848 LELSVNSPFIREF

-1867 ITERFIK
+1867 ITEKFIK

-1909 WEDVTNYIDGIALPA
+1909 WEDVTNYIDGIALPT
-1924 IRDDS
+1924 IRDNS

-1946 QETAE
+1946 RETAE
-1951 KLFNRYVKTV
+1951 KLFTRYIKTV
-1961 LSDEEG
+1961 LSEKEG
-1967 KALADAYN
+1967 KALTNAYN

-2087 SSTGAYYNKAN
+2087 SSIGAYYNKAN

-2138 GLTEKLLDPN
+2138 GLTEKLSDSN
-2148 PKERAEAREKIYEEA
+2148 PKERAAAREKIYEEA

-2197 PRSSKDKDGKERIS
+2197 PRKSKDIDGKERIS

-2284 SQYAKTRFERVV
+2284 SQYAKTRLESVV
-2296 KPNGNVEMATVM
+2296 KPNGTVEMATVM

-2327 VDGEEAGIIRP
+2327 VDGEEAGVIRP
-2338 EKKTHKVN
+2338 KKKTHKVN

-2355 IFDFAIKEVMTY
+2355 IFEFAINYIMKPRPKE
-2367 KPDKEAGEKGA
+2367 EKGA

-2399 EKLVNPNTK
+2399 EKLIDPDTGV
-2408 EPLDIE
+2408 PLDIE

-2419 KIVECSPKL
+2419 QIVDCSPKL

-2433 TVVSNWKKHQDCG
+2433 TVVSNWKKHKDCG
-2446 QIIYMPEG
+2446 QVIYMPEG
-2454 TDAYP
+2454 TNAYP

-2465 VKQGIPREVF
+2465 VKQGIPRNVF

-2485 GGKNVKIGKEDD
+2485 NGKNVRIEKGDEI
-2497 KDDVRAKVADA
+2497 DDVRAKVADA
-2508 FNDKKNPC
+2508 FNDKTNDC
-2516 KILIGSAAIS
+2516 KILIGSSAIS

-2538 YNTMMGWNPSECIQ
+2538 YNTMMGWNPSECVQ

-2586 DEKES
+2586 DEKQS

-2612 KLKYELIKDST
+2612 KLKYELIKDPV
-2623 VRAKMKIDDV
+2623 VRAKMELDDI

-2639 ELLMLDSRLADY
+2639 ELLMFNSRLTDY

-2662 EKLAEKQASK
+2662 EKLAEKKASK
-2672 QSYIDNHA
+2672 ENYINNHL
-2680 KSIADGNPNRSEEEQ
+2680 KSIADGNPNRSKEEQ

-2730 RTEYVNKINAEKHT
+2730 RTEYINKINAEKHS

-2757 FQNVV
+2757 LQKVINR
-2762 NSVKKD
+2762 VKKD

-2781 LNPLDKTIQED
+2781 LNPLDKIIQND
-2792 MLPFHVVE
+2792 MVPFYVVE
-2800 RSVKEARYREAMRKA
+2800 RNVKEARYREAMKKA
-2815 ENNEIEQNALTEQFN
+2815 ENNEIEQNTLTEQFN
-2830 EYLFEYEKKWGIGA
+2830 EYLSEYEKKWGSGVK
-2844 REEPKVQPEIYTPHP
+2844 EEPKIQPEVHTPQSSIP
-2859 VVPKTETE
+2859 KAESVVQKTD
-2867 PVTEKTATQIVST
+2867 PQNVST
-2880 DSENIV
+2880 DTESIV
-2886 HVINHEIEVYEDKR
+2886 HVINHEIEVFENR
-2900 LEEAQNQG
+2900 RFEEAQSQG
-2908 MLFAADEPESV
+2908 MLFFDNEPENV
-2919 TRVLNNSHVDWKN
+2919 TRVLSNSHVDWKN

-2951 DISQEAVVK
+2951 NISQEAVIK
-2960 TAGKLIASM
+2960 AAGKLIAGM

-2984 NIKGKE
+2984 NIKSKE
-2990 KTGEFL
+2990 KTDEFL

-3005 LEPNKKPPVVRKNQE
+3005 LEPNKNLNEWKKDIKVERKIDKDVRGR
-3020 EPEYDIF
+3020 

>member
-18 IEKHGIEVMF
+18 VEKHGIEVMF

-55 ARESNVTEKYIEN
+55 ARESGVTEKYIEN

-78 IKDWEE
+78 VKDWEE
-84 FTAEVKENTEIQQAD
+84 FTAEAEENNEIQQANF
-99 LFSPES
+99 FSPES
-105 FLAGFDEDVQKLF
+105 FLAGFNQDVQKLF
-118 DSNQFVDYDVNSNS
+118 DNNHFVDYDVNNNS
-132 TTDLQHNVKEELTNE
+132 TINLQRNVKEELTDE
-147 SNETSSNQGSESKE
+147 SNETSGNQGSKSEESN
-161 PYGNVGR
+161 GNVGR
-168 GGSESNA
+168 RSSESNA
-175 GQLSDRSSSEVGR
+175 EQFTDRSSSEVGGTSR
-188 DSGSRY
+188 SRY
-194 SRTGYGND
+194 SGTGYGNN

-207 TGRNNAASSS
+207 TRWSDVASSS

-223 DGQVSRTS
+223 DGQVSRTLES
-231 EPDDGKTGDGL
+231 DDSKTGDGL
-242 RIQNLHEGEVG
+242 RVQNLHEREVD
-253 SELSEHNGSN
+253 SKLSEHHGSD

-271 RRDGLNSTEETNAI
+271 RRDGLSSARFNEKNATQQRHYSEV
-285 NPWFE
+285 FAE
-290 KLSDIE
+290 YE
-296 KEAVLFDMRINPDM
+296 KE
-310 IGEYHDELRE
+310 
-320 KNIDFKEYDKPTD
+320 T
-333 EWILNKINYKNWEG
+333 KIV
-347 EFSYFND
+347 S
-354 NNEGQKRHYQEV
+354 
-366 FEEYKKEHK
+366 
-375 KLILRDTALTNEIL
+375 
-389 ENLKKY
+389 EN
-395 YAADKYLNHNGYNPD
+395 
-410 IYGKDFEIFERDFDN
+410 
-425 IVLKTGMTIDEAVN
+425 
-439 QIIKFETYG
+439 
-448 QPVVDINV
+448 
-456 ARKNAE
+456 
-462 KYFELAG
+462 
-469 YLIESDFDYRQR
+469 
-481 KSAKKETFDFSKEIK
+481 
-496 ESTEESYKK
+496 
-505 QLVTKFRKLVNH
+505 
-517 LAYTDSDERLDFL
+517 
-530 SDRKSPDEPT
+530 
-540 VADHF
+540 
-545 SYYIDKYLNDK
+545 
-556 SLIDFNSDKENNDV
+556 
-570 NNLRDLFAHFNDIKN
+570 
-585 ILEIDDRYGSVAG
+585 
-598 FLEDRELP
+598 
-606 LDSFENEDDYYA
+606 
-618 QPIAADVIAGV
+618 
-629 LKDFEKECHIQENLE
+629 
-644 WQVNVHHC
+644 
-652 NIEPTERVLRKLYDK
+652 
-667 FPSNEAFERSKLLSI
+667 
-682 AFGNTSFEK
+682 
-691 CTLPRLEKR
+691 
-700 QANGELGLDKTDIHN
+700 
-715 PGVQWKV
+715 
-722 TEEELDTVFGLFDE
+722 
-736 NISYHTVLDRDWAAL
+736 
-751 NGLSK
+751 
-756 EEVSNILEWDYNST
+756 
-770 HNHKLV
+770 
-776 SDNNYK
+776 
-782 EEHSETLTK
+782 LTK
-791 SESRDVRKEVKELL
+791 SESKDIRKEIKEIL
-805 ATHSDEEIKANPE
+805 ATHTDEEIKANPQ
-818 WINLLSMYEGGGGLK
+818 WFNLLSMYEGGGGLK
-833 EQDSTSAEVL
+833 EQDATNAEAL

-853 EAVWK
+853 DAVWK
-858 LADTYAPNAKTVLE
+858 LADTYAPNARTVLE

-900 IATILHPEANV
+900 IAKLLHPNTDV
-911 IQGAFQAQFYDSEGV
+911 IHGAFQAQFFDSEGV
-926 VRNKNYEIPKYDLVI
+926 VRKKNYEMPKYDLVI

-971 KGLDSLKDKNSLM
+971 KGLDSLKDENSLM

-995 SNDKIKKLI
+995 GNDKIKKLI
-1004 AEKGELIDAYRL
+1004 AEKGELVDAYRL

-1031 LMRNWEQ
+1031 LMRSWEKERNELQKNRKSPDNFLTMDEALKAEQ
-1038 RKIDIEEVNKTAPEP
+1038 RGHADLLSGGLWFKQHPEKI
-1053 FKKNPEEE
+1053 
-1061 LAKAKEN
+1061 
-1068 MASVLSNNDYF
+1068 
-1079 EFHTDKVLG
+1079 LG
-1088 EVKTRTNR
+1088 VVKTRANR
-1096 FGKEEQYVVVH
+1096 FGKEEQYVAIH
-1107 EGLTVQDE
+1107 EGLTVQNE
-1115 LNKLNTLNGFM
+1115 LNKLNKLDGFM
-1126 LNGKFLSNLTE
+1126 LNGKILFNKTE
-1137 NVSEINK
+1137 QVPENNISVEVKKNE
-1144 PAQEQKDI
+1144 EQKDI
-1152 QPKEKSNI
+1152 KPKEKTHI
-1160 EKALEKYMNPEKD
+1160 EKAFEKYMNLEKD
-1173 ISTDANVRNF
+1173 ISTDSNVRKF
-1183 LDIKGDFEVK
+1183 LGIKGDFEVK

-1210 DWTPHF
+1210 EWTPHF
-1216 DVDSKQVLITT
+1216 DIDTKQVLITT
-1227 EVENEETDE
+1227 EVENKKSDE
-1236 RDTKLYAVLY
+1236 NDTKLYAVLY

-1278 IDHFK
+1278 INHFK

-1311 SEISESRYAS
+1311 NKISESRYSS
-1321 WRDNLKVFSSKELK
+1321 WSDILKVFSSKDLR
-1335 EIKTRSPFNAVLA
+1335 EIKTRNPLNAVL
-1348 ENNYS
+1348 
-1353 ESDYDTSSRR
+1353 SDNSYDEKGYEASNIR
-1363 EDDYTEIPVFAK
+1363 EDDYSEIPVFAK
-1375 LQTLFPENGNV
+1375 LQSLFPENGNV

-1394 NALAHL
+1394 NVLAHL
-1400 AGDEVEIPEEK
+1400 AGDEIEIPTEK
-1411 TFHKDFGG
+1411 TFYDFGG
-1419 WGGSDS
+1419 WGESNS
-1425 DERWEKYLEY
+1425 DERWQKYLEY
-1435 GRNRDE
+1435 SQERDE

-1452 EVVKASGCTTKEEYF
+1452 EVVKASGCATKEEYF
-1467 KKAED
+1467 KKAEN
-1472 IIKERQQQKKTLL
+1472 IIRERQQNKRAVL
-1485 EEKTKIR
+1485 EEKTKLR

-1505 LKNPLKAGTKEYSVA
+1505 LKNPLKAGTKEYSVG

-1533 EAVDIVIDGNKC
+1533 EAVDIIIDGNKC

-1551 AGLVTSYNNYYVTSN
+1551 ANLITSYNNYYVTPN
-1566 FIKGISDLWE
+1566 FIKSVSDLWE
-1576 KIPSVRDIELEDTK
+1576 KTPSVRDVELEDTK
-1590 LSLNKLLEDKHFSKK
+1590 LSLNKMLEEKHFSKK
-1605 QIEEGKEIANAVL
+1605 QVEEGKEIVNAILV
-1618 AQEKDL
+1618 QEKQL
-1624 EESAFI
+1624 EATSFK
-1630 TSQKSYSFKKNGTL
+1630 TSQKSYLFKKNGTI
-1644 QKLFVENSN
+1644 QKVFAEKSN

-1673 EQGVITGIEEAFKEK
+1673 EQGVITGIEEIFRKRYEK
-1688 YETLTVIKD
+1688 LTVIKD

-1705 IDTNGNTIEAPAKSQ
+1705 IDTDNNTIEAPAKSQ
-1720 RYTPVK
+1720 RYTPTK
-1726 ENIMDNS
+1726 EKIMDNS

-1738 YGKNWNKDE
+1738 YGKNWSKDE

-1761 RSKLTAEERKIL
+1761 LSKLTPQERNIL

-1786 HDGTVIGGD
+1786 NDGTIIGGD
-1795 RFIHKELYASGN
+1795 RYIHKELYASGN
-1807 IYQKLDLIEK
+1807 IYQKLDIIEK
-1817 LHNKSDMAEKVYQKN
+1817 LHNKSDMAERVYQKN

-1861 KLNGEN
+1861 KLDGEN
-1867 ITERFIK
+1867 ITEKFIK
-1874 WATGYDLEDAQNGR
+1874 WATGYDLEDCQNGR

-1893 YSSAGI
+1893 FTSAGI

-1909 WEDVTNYIDGIALPA
+1909 WEDVTNYIDGVALPA

-1951 KLFNRYVKTV
+1951 KLFSRYVKTV
-1961 LSDEEG
+1961 LTEEEG
-1967 KALADAYN
+1967 KSLTEAYN

-1997 SYRKGSHFHL
+1997 SYRKGSYFHL

-2024 ILAYDVGVGKTAAGI
+2024 ILAYDVGVGKTASGI
-2039 TATVQQIQSGRCK
+2039 VATVQQIQSGRCK

-2138 GLTEKLLDPN
+2138 GLTEKLSDPN
-2148 PKERAEAREKIYEEA
+2148 PKERAKAREKIYEEA

-2174 WVNTGFDHVTVDEAH
+2174 WINTGFDHITVDEAH

-2265 YVARKEMETC
+2265 YVARKEMENC

-2367 KPDKEAGEKGA
+2367 KPSKEAGEKGA

-2399 EKLVNPNTK
+2399 EKLINPNTK
-2408 EPLDIE
+2408 EPLDIQ

-2419 KIVECSPKL
+2419 QIVDCSPKL

-2454 TDAYP
+2454 TDSYP

-2497 KDDVRAKVADA
+2497 TDDVRAKVADA

-2526 EGMDLNGNSIAL
+2526 EGMDLNGNSVAL

-2651 DSLVESKIKFT
+2651 DCLVESKIKFS
-2662 EKLAEKQASK
+2662 EKLAEKQASRK
-2672 QSYIDNHA
+2672 TYIDNHA
-2680 KSIADGNPNRSEEEQ
+2680 KSIASGNPNRSEEEQ
-2695 KTGLERFDKSIND
+2695 KTGLERFDKSIKD

-2730 RTEYVNKINAEKHT
+2730 RTEYVNKINAEKHS

-2757 FQNVV
+2757 FQKVV

-2768 IADEKTREFENAL
+2768 IADEKTREFEKAL

-2792 MLPFHVVE
+2792 MLPFHIIE
-2800 RSVKEARYREAMRKA
+2800 RNVKEARYREAMKKA

-2830 EYLFEYEKKWGIGA
+2830 EYLSEYEKKWGSGVK
-2844 REEPKVQPEIYTPHP
+2844 EEPKVHNPQTSL
-2859 VVPKTETE
+2859 PKTEPLIQKTK
-2867 PVTEKTATQIVST
+2867 TKTAST
-2880 DSENIV
+2880 DSENII
-2886 HVINHEIEVYEDKR
+2886 HVINHEIEVFENKR

-2908 MLFAADEPESV
+2908 MLFADEEPKV
-2919 TRVLNNSHVDWKN
+2919 ARVLNNSHIDWEKQ
-2932 PTCENFS
+2932 TCENFS
-2939 ENLYEAFKFNKE
+2939 ENLYEAFRFNRE
-2951 DISQEAVVK
+2951 DISQESVVK
-2960 TAGKLIASM
+2960 VAGKLIAGM

-2984 NIKGKE
+2984 DIKGKE

-3005 LEPNKKPPVVRKNQE
+3005 LQPNKKPPIVQKNQE

>member
-1 MNTNTI
+1 MNTNNI

-18 IEKHGIEVMF
+18 VEKHGIEVMF
-28 PSRPSE
+28 PARPSE
-34 FERQLLKDSGFRWS
+34 LERKFLKESGFRWS
-48 NPQKLWW
+48 SPQKLWW
-55 ARESNVTEKYIEN
+55 ARESSVTETYIEN
-68 EIERQNGLKK
+68 EIKRQNEL
-78 IKDWEE
+78 IKNDSIEKQMNK
-84 FTAEVKENTEIQQAD
+84 TENIETEIQQAD
-99 LFSPES
+99 IFSPES
-105 FLAGFDEDVQKLF
+105 FLAEFNQDVQKLF
-118 DSNQFVDYDVNSNS
+118 DSNSFINYDVNNNI
-132 TTDLQHNVKEELTNE
+132 TTRIHSNVKEEFTDE
-147 SNETSSNQGSESKE
+147 SNETNGNQGSKSEKS
-161 PYGNVGR
+161 YGNVGR
-168 GGSESNA
+168 GSSESNA
-175 GQLSDRSSSEVGR
+175 EQLSDRSSSEVGR
-188 DSGSRY
+188 DFGNRY
-194 SRTGYGND
+194 SGIGYGND

-207 TGRNNAASSS
+207 AGRNSTASSS

-223 DGQVSRTS
+223 SGQISRTS

-242 RIQNLHEGEVG
+242 RIQNLHEGEVA
-253 SELSEHNGSN
+253 SELSEHHGSN

-271 RRDGLNSTEETNAI
+271 RRDRL
-285 NPWFE
+285 NPWFAR
-290 KLSDIE
+290 LSDIE
-296 KEAVLFDMRINPDM
+296 KEAVLSDMRINPDL
-310 IGEYHDELRE
+310 IGEYHDELRD
-320 KNIDFKEYDKPTD
+320 KNIDFKEYDKPSE
-333 EWILNKINYKNWEG
+333 EWLLNKINYKNYEG
-347 EFSYFND
+347 EFSYFNE
-354 NNEGQKRHYQEV
+354 NNVGQQRHYAEV
-366 FEEYKKEHK
+366 FAEYKKE
-375 KLILRDTALTNEIL
+375 I
-389 ENLKKY
+389 
-395 YAADKYLNHNGYNPD
+395 
-410 IYGKDFEIFERDFDN
+410 
-425 IVLKTGMTIDEAVN
+425 KTV
-439 QIIKFETYG
+439 
-448 QPVVDINV
+448 
-456 ARKNAE
+456 
-462 KYFELAG
+462 
-469 YLIESDFDYRQR
+469 
-481 KSAKKETFDFSKEIK
+481 SA
-496 ESTEESYKK
+496 
-505 QLVTKFRKLVNH
+505 N
-517 LAYTDSDERLDFL
+517 
-530 SDRKSPDEPT
+530 
-540 VADHF
+540 
-545 SYYIDKYLNDK
+545 
-556 SLIDFNSDKENNDV
+556 
-570 NNLRDLFAHFNDIKN
+570 
-585 ILEIDDRYGSVAG
+585 
-598 FLEDRELP
+598 
-606 LDSFENEDDYYA
+606 
-618 QPIAADVIAGV
+618 
-629 LKDFEKECHIQENLE
+629 
-644 WQVNVHHC
+644 
-652 NIEPTERVLRKLYDK
+652 
-667 FPSNEAFERSKLLSI
+667 
-682 AFGNTSFEK
+682 
-691 CTLPRLEKR
+691 
-700 QANGELGLDKTDIHN
+700 
-715 PGVQWKV
+715 
-722 TEEELDTVFGLFDE
+722 
-736 NISYHTVLDRDWAAL
+736 
-751 NGLSK
+751 
-756 EEVSNILEWDYNST
+756 
-770 HNHKLV
+770 
-776 SDNNYK
+776 
-782 EEHSETLTK
+782 LTK
-791 SESRDVRKEVKELL
+791 SESKDIRKEVKEIL
-805 ATHSDEEIKANPE
+805 ATHSDEEIKTNPE
-818 WINLLSMYEGGGGLK
+818 WLNLLTMYEGGGGLK
-833 EQDSTSAEVL
+833 EQDSTSAEAL

-853 EAVWK
+853 DAVWK
-858 LADTYAPNAKTVLE
+858 LADAYAPNAKTVLE

-911 IQGAFQAQFYDSEGV
+911 IQGAFQAQFFDNEGV
-926 VRNKNYEIPKYDLVI
+926 VRNKNYEMPKYDLVI

-984 AFVVPSGFLNS
+984 VFVVPSGFLNS

-1031 LMRNWEQ
+1031 LMRSWEQ
-1038 RKIDIEEVNKTAPEP
+1038 RKIDIEEFNKTAPEP

-1061 LAKAKEN
+1061 LFKAKEN
-1068 MASVLSNNDYF
+1068 MAGVLSNNDYF

-1096 FGKEEQYVVVH
+1096 FGKEEQYVAVH

-1115 LNKLNTLNGFM
+1115 LNKLNKLDGFM
-1126 LNGKFLSNLTE
+1126 FNEKVLSNLTE

-1144 PAQEQKDI
+1144 PAQVPIDI
-1152 QPKEKSNI
+1152 QPKEKSFI

-1193 DFTTWNDRT
+1193 DFKTWNDRT

-1246 PDGSVKKLYDEYS
+1246 PDGSVKKLYNEYS
-1259 DEYASLKLSK
+1259 DEYAALKLSK

-1283 FNWQPVMDGYLGMK
+1283 FNWQPIMDGYLGMK
-1297 DNKAYFATLQKGVS
+1297 DNKAYFATLQKNVS
-1311 SEISESRYAS
+1311 LEISETRYSS
-1321 WRDNLKVFSSKELK
+1321 WHDNLKVFSSEALK
-1335 EIKTRSPFNAVLA
+1335 EIKTRNPLNAVLSDNFD
-1348 ENNYS
+1348 EKDYDDSNKRSDDYS
-1353 ESDYDTSSRR
+1353 EK
-1363 EDDYTEIPVFAK
+1363 PVFAK
-1375 LQTLFPENGNV
+1375 LQTLFPEDGKV
-1386 NLSNIDDD
+1386 ELSNIDDD

-1400 AGDEVEIPEEK
+1400 AGDEVEIPVEK
-1411 TFHKDFGG
+1411 TFHGDFGG
-1419 WGGSDS
+1419 WGGTDS
-1425 DERWEKYLEY
+1425 DARWEKYQEY
-1435 GRNRDE
+1435 GRKRDE
-1441 KIKERWNAALN
+1441 KIKERWDTALN

-1467 KKAED
+1467 KKAEN
-1472 IIKERQQQKKTLL
+1472 IIKERQQQKKVLL
-1485 EEKTKIR
+1485 EEKIKIK

-1505 LKNPLKAGTKEYSVA
+1505 LKNPIKAGTTEYHAA
-1520 GSTILYSQNKDDH
+1520 GSSILYSQNKDDH
-1533 EAVDIVIDGNKC
+1533 EAVDVIIDGTKC
-1545 LTLNKN
+1545 LTLNKSAN
-1551 AGLVTSYNNYYVTSN
+1551 LVTSYNNYFVTHN
-1566 FIKGISDLWE
+1566 FIKGVSDLWE
-1576 KIPSVRDIELEDTK
+1576 KIPAVSNIELEDTEF
-1590 LSLNKLLEDKHFSKK
+1590 SLNKMIEEKHFSKK
-1605 QIEEGKEIANAVL
+1605 QVEEGREVVSAIL
-1618 AQEKDL
+1618 SQEKGL

-1630 TSQKSYSFKKNGTL
+1630 TSQNSYSFKKNGTV
-1644 QKLFVENSN
+1644 QKLFIVKSN

-1660 DRTNILK
+1660 TRTNILK

-1673 EQGVITGIEEAFKEK
+1673 DKGIITGIEEGFREK
-1688 YETLTVIKD
+1688 YKTLSVIKD

-1705 IDTNGNTIEAPAKSQ
+1705 IDTDGKTIAVPAKSQ
-1720 RYTPVK
+1720 RYTPEK

-1733 DFANK
+1733 DFAKK
-1738 YGKNWNKDE
+1738 YGKNWNEDE
-1747 RTFWAATNYKGYVD
+1747 RVFWAATDYKGYVD
-1761 RSKLTAEERKIL
+1761 LSKLTAEEKKIL
-1773 ENSPNYCIDPVIS
+1773 KESPNYCVDPFIAS
-1786 HDGTVIGGD
+1786 DGTVIGGD

-1817 LHNKSDMAEKVYQKN
+1817 LHNKSDMAEKIYQKN

-1874 WATGYDLEDAQNGR
+1874 WATGYDLEDSQNNR

-1893 YSSAGI
+1893 FSSAGI
-1899 NREDIPPTIT
+1899 SREDIPPTIT

-1951 KLFNRYVKTV
+1951 KLFTRYIKTV
-1961 LSDEEG
+1961 LTKEEG
-1967 KALADAYN
+1967 KSLSDAYN

-1997 SYRKGSHFHL
+1997 LYRKGSYFHL
-2007 YDQQIKGISF
+2007 YEQQIKGISF

-2039 TATVQQIQSGRCK
+2039 VATVQQIQSGRSK
-2052 RPLII
+2052 RPLVI

-2073 FPDIPVNNLGNFSR
+2073 FPNIPVNNLENFSR
-2087 SSTGAYYNKAN
+2087 SSTGAFYNKAN

-2108 TLATKEA
+2108 TLTTKEA
-2115 LNNLHWNKA
+2115 LNNIHWNKA

-2138 GLTEKLLDPN
+2138 GLTEKLHSDN
-2148 PKERAEAREKIYEEA
+2148 PKARAEAREKIYEEV
-2163 SGKVRDENYIE
+2163 SGNVRDEDYVE
-2174 WVNTGFDHVTVDEAH
+2174 WINTGFDHVTVDEAH

-2221 PSGIAKKM
+2221 PSGIAKEM

-2419 KIVECSPKL
+2419 QIVDCSPKL

-2465 VKQGIPREVF
+2465 VKQGIPRDVF

-2497 KDDVRAKVADA
+2497 TDDVRAKVADA

-2591 RIDQLFKYKGNTLN
+2591 RIDQLFKYKGNSLN

-2612 KLKYELIKDST
+2612 KLKYELIKDPV

-2680 KSIADGNPNRSEEEQ
+2680 KSVADGNPNRSEEEQ
-2695 KTGLERFDKSIND
+2695 KAGLERFDKSIND

-2730 RTEYVNKINAEKHT
+2730 RTEYVNKINVEKHS
-2744 KQEELDKLYGEDN
+2744 KQEELDNLYGETN

-2762 NSVKKD
+2762 NSIKKE
-2768 IADEKTREFENAL
+2768 IADEKTLEFENAL

-2792 MLPFHVVE
+2792 MLPFHVIE
-2800 RSVKEARYREAMRKA
+2800 RQVKESRYKEAMKKA
-2815 ENNEIEQNALTEQFN
+2815 ENNEIEQNVLTEQFK
-2830 EYLFEYEKKWGIGA
+2830 EYLSEYEKKWGSSGK
-2844 REEPKVQPEIYTPHP
+2844 E
-2859 VVPKTETE
+2859 KTEVKADSVSVTQTGTSTKQE
-2867 PVTEKTATQIVST
+2867 PGIQKDDVKTAESNSI
-2880 DSENIV
+2880 I
-2886 HVINHEIEVYEDKR
+2886 HLINHEIEVFDSKR
-2900 LEEAQNQG
+2900 IEEAQNQG
-2908 MLFAADEPESV
+2908 MLFAEEELEIV
-2919 TRVLNNSHVDWKN
+2919 TKARSNSYIAWQN
-2932 PTCENFS
+2932 STCSNFS
-2939 ENLYEAFKFNKE
+2939 NNLYEAFKFHEK
-2951 DISQEAVVK
+2951 DITEEAVIK
-2960 TAGKLIASM
+2960 IAGNLIAAM
-2969 SKDEKEKFIKLTSQM
+2969 PKEEKEKFIKITSQM
-2984 NIKGKE
+2984 NIKGKA
-2990 KTGEFL
+2990 KTSEFL
-2996 MKIAKGELK
+2996 TKIAKGELK
-3005 LEPNKKPPVVRKNQE
+3005 LQPDKKPPVVHKKQE
-3020 EPEYDIF
+3020 DPEYDIF

>member
-55 ARESNVTEKYIEN
+55 ARKSSATEKYIEN

-84 FTAEVKENTEIQQAD
+84 FTAESKENIEIKQAD
-99 LFSPES
+99 IFSPES
-105 FLAGFDEDVQKLF
+105 FLAGFNQDVQKLF
-118 DSNQFVDYDVNSNS
+118 DNNQFVDYDVNSNS
-132 TTDLQHNVKEELTNE
+132 IINIQHNVKEELTDESNE
-147 SNETSSNQGSESKE
+147 SNGNQGSKSEE
-161 PYGNVGR
+161 PNGNVGR
-168 GGSESNA
+168 GSSQSNA
-175 GQLSDRSSSEVGR
+175 GQLSDRSSSEVGGNF
-188 DSGSRY
+188 GSRY

-207 TGRNNAASSS
+207 TGRNSTAPSS
-217 DNSSVS
+217 DNSSIPN
-223 DGQVSRTS
+223 GQVSRTF
-231 EPDDGKTGDGL
+231 EPDDSKTGDGL
-242 RIQNLHEGEVG
+242 RIQNLHEGEVD
-253 SELSEHNGSN
+253 SELSEHHGSN

-271 RRDGLNSTEETNAI
+271 RRNGLSPARYEEIPSLLAADFILNQNEKNT
-285 NPWFE
+285 WFE
-290 KLSDIE
+290 KLSE
-296 KEAVLFDMRINPDM
+296 TQKEAVLSDMRINPDL
-310 IGEYHDELRE
+310 IGEYHTELDEQ
-320 KNIDFKEYDKPTD
+320 NIEYKEYDKPSK
-333 EWILNKINYKNWEG
+333 EWLLNKINSRNYKG
-347 EFSYFND
+347 EFSYFNE
-354 NNEGQKRHYQEV
+354 NNAGEQRHYAEV
-366 FEEYKKEHK
+366 FAEYEK
-375 KLILRDTALTNEIL
+375 DT
-389 ENLKKY
+389 
-395 YAADKYLNHNGYNPD
+395 
-410 IYGKDFEIFERDFDN
+410 
-425 IVLKTGMTIDEAVN
+425 KTAS
-439 QIIKFETYG
+439 
-448 QPVVDINV
+448 
-456 ARKNAE
+456 E
-462 KYFELAG
+462 K
-469 YLIESDFDYRQR
+469 I
-481 KSAKKETFDFSKEIK
+481 
-496 ESTEESYKK
+496 
-505 QLVTKFRKLVNH
+505 
-517 LAYTDSDERLDFL
+517 
-530 SDRKSPDEPT
+530 
-540 VADHF
+540 
-545 SYYIDKYLNDK
+545 
-556 SLIDFNSDKENNDV
+556 
-570 NNLRDLFAHFNDIKN
+570 
-585 ILEIDDRYGSVAG
+585 
-598 FLEDRELP
+598 
-606 LDSFENEDDYYA
+606 
-618 QPIAADVIAGV
+618 
-629 LKDFEKECHIQENLE
+629 
-644 WQVNVHHC
+644 
-652 NIEPTERVLRKLYDK
+652 
-667 FPSNEAFERSKLLSI
+667 
-682 AFGNTSFEK
+682 
-691 CTLPRLEKR
+691 
-700 QANGELGLDKTDIHN
+700 
-715 PGVQWKV
+715 
-722 TEEELDTVFGLFDE
+722 
-736 NISYHTVLDRDWAAL
+736 
-751 NGLSK
+751 
-756 EEVSNILEWDYNST
+756 
-770 HNHKLV
+770 
-776 SDNNYK
+776 
-782 EEHSETLTK
+782 TK
-791 SESRDVRKEVKELL
+791 SESKDIRKEVKEIL
-805 ATHSDEEIKANPE
+805 AAHTDEEIKANPE
-818 WINLLSMYEGGGGLK
+818 WLNLLTMYEGGGGLK
-833 EQDSTSAEVL
+833 EQEATSAEAL

-885 NNQFTLRELDETSAR
+885 NNHFTLRELDETSAR
-900 IATILHPEANV
+900 IAKILHPDADV
-911 IQGAFQAQFYDSEGV
+911 IQGAFQAQFFDSEGV
-926 VRNKNYEIPKYDLVI
+926 VRNKNYEMPKYDLII

-971 KGLDSLKDKNSLM
+971 KGLDSLKDENSLM

-1031 LMRNWEQ
+1031 LMRNWEK
-1038 RKIDIEEVNKTAPEP
+1038 RYKAIIEMDKAAPGP
-1053 FKKNPEEE
+1053 FFKRNPKEE
-1061 LAKAKEN
+1061 LSNAKEN
-1068 MASVLSNNDYF
+1068 MARVLSNNNYF
-1079 EFHTDKVLG
+1079 EFYTYKILG

-1096 FGKEEQYVVVH
+1096 FGKKEQYVAVH

-1115 LNKLNTLNGFM
+1115 LNKLNNLENFALNG
-1126 LNGKFLSNLTE
+1126 LNVYTQSENEEVEAKTSNNSDLE
-1137 NVSEINK
+1137 KNNEEK
-1144 PAQEQKDI
+1144 KK
-1152 QPKEKSNI
+1152 QPVEKSHI
-1160 EKALEKYMNPEKD
+1160 EKALERYMNPEKD
-1173 ISTDANVRNF
+1173 ISTDVNVRNF
-1183 LDIKGDFEVK
+1183 LSIKADFEVK

-1216 DVDSKQVLITT
+1216 DIDTKQVLITT
-1227 EVENEETDE
+1227 EVENKKSDE
-1236 RDTKLYAVLY
+1236 NDTKLYAVLY
-1246 PDGSVKKLYDEYS
+1246 LDGSVKKLYDEYS

-1311 SEISESRYAS
+1311 SEILESKYSS
-1321 WRDNLKVFSSKELK
+1321 WRDNLKVFSSKALK
-1335 EIKTRSPFNAVLA
+1335 EIKIRNPLNAVLA
-1348 ENNYS
+1348 DNSYS
-1353 ESDYDTSSRR
+1353 GNDYDTSSKR
-1363 EDDYTEIPVFAK
+1363 EDDYSEIPVFAK
-1375 LQTLFPENGNV
+1375 LQTLFPDNGNV
-1386 NLSNIDDD
+1386 NLSDIDDD
-1394 NALAHL
+1394 NAFAHL
-1400 AGDEVEIPEEK
+1400 AGDEIEIPEEK
-1411 TFHKDFGG
+1411 RFYDFGG
-1419 WGGSDS
+1419 LGGSDS

-1435 GRNRDE
+1435 GRKRDE
-1441 KIKERWNAALN
+1441 KIKERWNTALN
-1452 EVVKASGCTTKEEYF
+1452 EVVKASGCVTKEEFF

-1472 IIKERQQQKKTLL
+1472 LIKERNLNKKAAL

-1520 GSTILYSQNKDDH
+1520 GSTILYSQNKDNH

-1551 AGLVTSYNNYYVTSN
+1551 TKLITSYNNYYVTPN
-1566 FIKGISDLWE
+1566 FIKGVSDLWE
-1576 KIPSVRDIELEDTK
+1576 KIPSVRDVELEDTK
-1590 LSLNKLLEDKHFSKK
+1590 LSLNKILEEKHFSKK
-1605 QIEEGKEIANAVL
+1605 QVEEGKEIVNAVL
-1618 AQEKDL
+1618 TQEKEL
-1624 EESAFI
+1624 AETTFQ
-1630 TSQKSYSFKKNGTL
+1630 TSQKSYLFKKNGTI
-1644 QKLFVENSN
+1644 QKVFVENSN

-1660 DRTNILK
+1660 VRTNILK

-1673 EQGVITGIEEAFKEK
+1673 EQGVIIGIEEAFKKK
-1688 YETLTVIKD
+1688 YENLSVTKD

-1705 IDTNGNTIEAPAKSQ
+1705 IDTDGNTIEAPAKSQ
-1720 RYTPVK
+1720 RYTPIK
-1726 ENIMDNS
+1726 EDIMDNS

-1761 RSKLTAEERKIL
+1761 CSKLTPQERRIL

-1786 HDGTVIGGD
+1786 KDGAIIDGN
-1795 RFIHKELYASGN
+1795 RYIHKELYASGN
-1807 IYQKLDLIEK
+1807 IYKKLDLIEK
-1817 LHNKSDMAEKVYQKN
+1817 LHNKSELAEIVYQKN
-1832 KAILQEALPV
+1832 KAILQEALPA

-1848 LELSVNSPFIRDF
+1848 LELSVNSPFIREF

-1867 ITERFIK
+1867 ITEKFIK
-1874 WATGYDLEDAQNGR
+1874 WATGYDLEDCQNNR
-1888 EQISD
+1888 LQISD
-1893 YSSAGI
+1893 FTSAGI

-1951 KLFNRYVKTV
+1951 KLFTRYVKTV
-1961 LSDEEG
+1961 LSEEEG
-1967 KALADAYN
+1967 KSLENAYN

-1997 SYRKGSHFHL
+1997 SYRKGSHFRL

-2039 TATVQQIQSGRCK
+2039 VATVQQIQSGRCK

-2057 VPKSVIG
+2057 VPKTVIG

-2124 TVDKYLFNDYADLL
+2124 TVDGYLFNDYADLL
-2138 GLTEKLLDPN
+2138 GLTENLSAPN
-2148 PKERAEAREKIYEEA
+2148 PKERAKTIEKIYEEA

-2174 WVNTGFDHVTVDEAH
+2174 WINTGFDHITVDEAH

-2197 PRSSKDKDGKERIS
+2197 PRSIKDKDGKERIS

-2221 PSGIAKKM
+2221 PSGIGKKM
-2229 FNVTQIIQ
+2229 FNITQIIQ

-2250 TPFTNSPLEVYSMLV
+2250 TPFINSPLEVYSMLV
-2265 YVARKEMETC
+2265 YVARKEMENC

-2284 SQYAKTRFERVV
+2284 CQYAKTRFERVV

-2327 VDGEEAGIIRP
+2327 VGGEEAGIIRP

-2346 LEATELQKQ
+2346 LEASELQKQ
-2355 IFDFAIKEVMTY
+2355 IFDFAIKEIMTY
-2367 KPDKEAGEKGA
+2367 KPNKETGEKGA

-2399 EKLVNPNTK
+2399 KKLINPNTK
-2408 EPLDIE
+2408 EPLDIQ

-2419 KIVECSPKL
+2419 QVVDSSPKL

-2454 TDAYP
+2454 TDSYP

-2497 KDDVRAKVADA
+2497 TDDVRAKVAAA

-2526 EGMDLNGNSIAL
+2526 EGIDLNGNSVAL

-2591 RIDQLFKYKGNTLN
+2591 RIDQLFNYKGNTLN

-2633 AAVIKN
+2633 AAAIKN

-2651 DSLVESKIKFT
+2651 DSLVESKINFT

-2672 QSYIDNHA
+2672 QTYIDNHA
-2680 KSIADGNPNRSEEEQ
+2680 KSIADGNPNRSEDEQ
-2695 KTGLERFDKSIND
+2695 KVGLERFDKSIND

-2730 RTEYVNKINAEKHT
+2730 RTEYVNKINAEKHS
-2744 KQEELDKLYGEDN
+2744 KQEELDKLYGEEN
-2757 FQNVV
+2757 FQKVV

-2768 IADEKTREFENAL
+2768 IADEKNREFENAL

-2792 MLPFHVVE
+2792 MLPFHVIE
-2800 RSVKEARYREAMRKA
+2800 RNVKEARYREAMNKA

-2830 EYLFEYEKKWGIGA
+2830 EYLSEYEKKWGSGIK
-2844 REEPKVQPEIYTPHP
+2844 EESKGHNQTSL
-2859 VVPKTETE
+2859 PKTEPIIKKTE
-2867 PVTEKTATQIVST
+2867 SQTAST
-2880 DSENIV
+2880 DSESIV
-2886 HVINHEIEVYEDKR
+2886 HVINHEIEVYENKR

-2919 TRVLNNSHVDWKN
+2919 TRVLTDLHVDWKN

-2939 ENLYEAFKFNKE
+2939 ENLYEAFKFNKQ

-2960 TAGKLIASM
+2960 VAGKLIAGM

-3005 LEPNKKPPVVRKNQE
+3005 LQPNKKPPVVQKNQE

>member
-18 IEKHGIEVMF
+18 VEKHGIEVMF
-28 PSRPSE
+28 PSRPRE

-48 NPQKLWW
+48 SPQKLWW
-55 ARESNVTEKYIEN
+55 ARESSVTKKYIEN

-84 FTAEVKENTEIQQAD
+84 FTAETKENIEIQQAD
-99 LFSPES
+99 IFSPES
-105 FLAGFDEDVQKLF
+105 FLAGFNQDIQKLF
-118 DSNQFVDYDVNSNS
+118 DNNQFVNYDVNSNS
-132 TTDLQHNVKEELTNE
+132 TTNLQLDVKEELDE
-147 SNETSSNQGSESKE
+147 SNETNGNQGSKSEE
-161 PYGNVGR
+161 PDGNVRR
-168 GGSESNA
+168 GSPQSNA
-175 GQLSDRSSSEVGR
+175 GQFSDRSSSEVGR
-188 DSGSRY
+188 DSGIRY
-194 SRTGYGND
+194 SGTGYGND
-202 IREQE
+202 FREQE
-207 TGRNNAASSS
+207 TGRNSTASSS

-223 DGQVSRTS
+223 SGQVSKAS

-242 RIQNLHEGEVG
+242 RIQNLHEGEVA
-253 SELSEHNGSN
+253 SELSEHHGSN

-271 RRDGLNSTEETNAI
+271 RRDRL
-285 NPWFE
+285 NPWFAR
-290 KLSDIE
+290 LSDIE
-296 KEAVLFDMRINPDM
+296 KEAVLSDMRINPDL
-310 IGEYHDELRE
+310 IGEYHDELRD
-320 KNIDFKEYDKPTD
+320 KNIDFKEYDKPSE
-333 EWILNKINYKNWEG
+333 EWLLDKINYKNYEG
-347 EFSYFND
+347 EFSYFNE
-354 NNEGQKRHYQEV
+354 NNVGQQRHYAEV
-366 FEEYKKEHK
+366 FAEYKKE
-375 KLILRDTALTNEIL
+375 T
-389 ENLKKY
+389 
-395 YAADKYLNHNGYNPD
+395 
-410 IYGKDFEIFERDFDN
+410 
-425 IVLKTGMTIDEAVN
+425 KTV
-439 QIIKFETYG
+439 
-448 QPVVDINV
+448 
-456 ARKNAE
+456 
-462 KYFELAG
+462 
-469 YLIESDFDYRQR
+469 
-481 KSAKKETFDFSKEIK
+481 SA
-496 ESTEESYKK
+496 
-505 QLVTKFRKLVNH
+505 N
-517 LAYTDSDERLDFL
+517 
-530 SDRKSPDEPT
+530 
-540 VADHF
+540 
-545 SYYIDKYLNDK
+545 
-556 SLIDFNSDKENNDV
+556 
-570 NNLRDLFAHFNDIKN
+570 
-585 ILEIDDRYGSVAG
+585 
-598 FLEDRELP
+598 
-606 LDSFENEDDYYA
+606 
-618 QPIAADVIAGV
+618 
-629 LKDFEKECHIQENLE
+629 
-644 WQVNVHHC
+644 
-652 NIEPTERVLRKLYDK
+652 
-667 FPSNEAFERSKLLSI
+667 
-682 AFGNTSFEK
+682 
-691 CTLPRLEKR
+691 
-700 QANGELGLDKTDIHN
+700 
-715 PGVQWKV
+715 
-722 TEEELDTVFGLFDE
+722 
-736 NISYHTVLDRDWAAL
+736 
-751 NGLSK
+751 
-756 EEVSNILEWDYNST
+756 
-770 HNHKLV
+770 
-776 SDNNYK
+776 
-782 EEHSETLTK
+782 LTK
-791 SESRDVRKEVKELL
+791 SESRDIRKEVKEIL

-818 WINLLSMYEGGGGLK
+818 WLNLLSMYEGGGGLK
-833 EQDSTSAEVL
+833 EQDSTSAEAL

-853 EAVWK
+853 DAVWK
-858 LADTYAPNAKTVLE
+858 LADAYAPNAKTVLE

-911 IQGAFQAQFYDSEGV
+911 IQGAFQAQFYDTEGV
-926 VRNKNYEIPKYDLVI
+926 VRNKNYEMPKYDLVI

-1038 RKIDIEEVNKTAPEP
+1038 RKIDIEELNKSAPEP

-1061 LAKAKEN
+1061 LSKAKEN
-1068 MASVLSNNDYF
+1068 MAGVLSNNDYF

-1088 EVKTRTNR
+1088 EIKTRRNR
-1096 FGKEEQYVVVH
+1096 FGKEEQYVAVH

-1115 LNKLNTLNGFM
+1115 LNKLNKLDGFM
-1126 LNGKFLSNLTE
+1126 LNGKLLSNLTE

-1144 PAQEQKDI
+1144 PGQEQKNI
-1152 QPKEKSNI
+1152 QPKEKSFI

-1210 DWTPHF
+1210 DWQPHF
-1216 DVDSKQVLITT
+1216 DVDTKQVLITT

-1246 PDGSVKKLYDEYS
+1246 PDGSVKKLYNEYS
-1259 DEYASLKLSK
+1259 DEYAALKLSK

-1283 FNWQPVMDGYLGMK
+1283 INWQPVMDGYLGMK
-1297 DNKAYFATLQKGVS
+1297 DNKAYFATLQKNVS
-1311 SEISESRYAS
+1311 LEISETKYSS

-1335 EIKTRSPFNAVLA
+1335 EIKTKSPFNAVLA

-1353 ESDYDTSSRR
+1353 ESDYDTSNRR
-1363 EDDYTEIPVFAK
+1363 EADYTEIPVFAK

-1400 AGDEVEIPEEK
+1400 AGDEVEIPVEK
-1411 TFHKDFGG
+1411 TFHGDFGG
-1419 WGGSDS
+1419 WGGTDS

-1435 GRNRDE
+1435 GRKRDE

-1452 EVVKASGCTTKEEYF
+1452 EVVKASGCATKEEYF

-1472 IIKERQQQKKTLL
+1472 IIKERQQQKKVLL
-1485 EEKTKIR
+1485 EEKIKIR
-1492 QQEEDADIILNEV
+1492 QKEEDADIILNEV
-1505 LKNPLKAGTKEYSVA
+1505 LKNPLKAGTKEYTVA

-1551 AGLVTSYNNYYVTSN
+1551 AGLVTTYNNYYVTPN
-1566 FIKGISDLWE
+1566 FIKGVSDLWE
-1576 KIPSVRDIELEDTK
+1576 KIPSVRDVELEDTK
-1590 LSLNKLLEDKHFSKK
+1590 LSLNKMLEEKHFTKK
-1605 QIEEGKEIANAVL
+1605 QIEEGKEIVNAVL
-1618 AQEKDL
+1618 AQEKNL
-1624 EESAFI
+1624 EESFFI
-1630 TSQKSYSFKKNGTL
+1630 TSQKSYTSKKNGTL
-1644 QKLFVENSN
+1644 KKLFVENSN

-1726 ENIMDNS
+1726 EKIMDNAE
-1733 DFANK
+1733 FANT
-1738 YGKNWNKDE
+1738 YGKNWNKEE
-1747 RTFWAATNYKGYVD
+1747 RAFWAATDYKGYVD
-1761 RSKLTAEERKIL
+1761 LSKLTQEERKIL
-1773 ENSPNYCIDPVIS
+1773 ETSPNYCIDPYIAA
-1786 HDGTVIGGD
+1786 DGTLVGGNKY
-1795 RFIHKELYASGN
+1795 IHKELYASGN
-1807 IYQKLDLIEK
+1807 IYKKLELIEK
-1817 LHNKSDMAEKVYQKN
+1817 LHNKSDMAERVYQKN
-1832 KAILQEALPV
+1832 KAILEAALPV
-1842 PLKLNE
+1842 PLKLDE
-1848 LELSVNSPFIRDF
+1848 LELSVNSPFIRNF
-1861 KLNGEN
+1861 KLSGEA

-1874 WATGYDLEDAQNGR
+1874 WATGYDLEDSQNNR

-1893 YSSAGI
+1893 FSSAGI
-1899 NREDIPPTIT
+1899 SREDIPPTIT

-1951 KLFNRYVKTV
+1951 KLFTRYIKTV
-1961 LSDEEG
+1961 LTKEEG
-1967 KALADAYN
+1967 KSLSDAYN

-1997 SYRKGSHFHL
+1997 LYRKGSYFHL
-2007 YDQQIKGISF
+2007 YEQQIKGISF

-2039 TATVQQIQSGRCK
+2039 VATVQQIQSGRSK
-2052 RPLII
+2052 RPLVI

-2073 FPDIPVNNLGNFSR
+2073 FPNIPVNNLENFSR
-2087 SSTGAYYNKAN
+2087 SSTGAFYNKAN

-2108 TLATKEA
+2108 TLTTKEA
-2115 LNNLHWNKA
+2115 LNNIHWNKA

-2138 GLTEKLLDPN
+2138 GLTEKLHSDN
-2148 PKERAEAREKIYEEA
+2148 PKARAEAREKIYEEV
-2163 SGKVRDENYIE
+2163 SGNVRDEDYVE
-2174 WVNTGFDHVTVDEAH
+2174 WINTGFDHVTVDEAH

-2197 PRSSKDKDGKERIS
+2197 PRASKDKDGKERIS

-2221 PSGIAKKM
+2221 PSGIAKEM

-2419 KIVECSPKL
+2419 QIVDCSPKL

-2465 VKQGIPREVF
+2465 VKQGIPRDVF

-2497 KDDVRAKVADA
+2497 TDDVRAKVEDA

-2591 RIDQLFKYKGNTLN
+2591 RIDQLFKYKGNSLN

-2612 KLKYELIKDST
+2612 KLKYELIKDPV

-2633 AAVIKN
+2633 AAGIKN
-2639 ELLMLDSRLADY
+2639 ELLMLDSRLTDY

-2662 EKLAEKQASK
+2662 EKLAEKEASRK
-2672 QSYIDNHA
+2672 TYIDNHA

-2695 KTGLERFDKSIND
+2695 KAGLERFDKSIKD

-2730 RTEYVNKINAEKHT
+2730 RTEYVNKINVEKHS
-2744 KQEELDKLYGEDN
+2744 KQDDLDKLYGEEN

-2762 NSVKKD
+2762 NSVKMD

-2815 ENNEIEQNALTEQFN
+2815 ENNEIEQSALTEQFN
-2830 EYLFEYEKKWGIGA
+2830 EYLSEYEKKWGSGV
-2844 REEPKVQPEIYTPHP
+2844 REELKVQQEVHTPQT
-2859 VVPKTETE
+2859 VVPKTEAEAELE
-2867 PVTEKTATQIVST
+2867 PVIQKTEQKTVST

-2886 HVINHEIEVYEDKR
+2886 YVINHEIEVYEDKR

-2908 MLFAADEPESV
+2908 ILFAADEPESV

-2939 ENLYEAFKFNKE
+2939 ENLYEAFKFNKK

-2960 TAGKLIASM
+2960 TAGKLIAGM

-3005 LEPNKKPPVVRKNQE
+3005 LEPNKKPPVVQKNQE

>member
-18 IEKHGIEVMF
+18 VEKHGIEVMF

-48 NPQKLWW
+48 SPQKLWW
-55 ARESNVTEKYIEN
+55 ARESSVTEKYIEN

-84 FTAEVKENTEIQQAD
+84 FTAETKENIEIQQAD
-99 LFSPES
+99 IFSPES
-105 FLAGFDEDVQKLF
+105 FLAGFNQDVQKLF
-118 DSNQFVDYDVNSNS
+118 DNNQFVNYDVNSNS
-132 TTDLQHNVKEELTNE
+132 TTNLQLNVKEELDE
-147 SNETSSNQGSESKE
+147 SNETNGNQGSKSEE
-161 PYGNVGR
+161 PDGNVRR
-168 GGSESNA
+168 GSPQSNA
-175 GQLSDRSSSEVGR
+175 GQFSDRSSSEVGR
-188 DSGSRY
+188 DSGIRY
-194 SRTGYGND
+194 SGTGYGND
-202 IREQE
+202 FREQE
-207 TGRNNAASSS
+207 TGRNNTASSS

-223 DGQVSRTS
+223 SGQVSDSSEQNDSKTS
-231 EPDDGKTGDGL
+231 NEL
-242 RIQNLHEGEVG
+242 RLQSLHEREVDG
-253 SELSEHNGSN
+253 ELSEYHGSN
-263 EQSGYGNE
+263 EQSGHGNE
-271 RRDGLNSTEETNAI
+271 RRDRL
-285 NPWFE
+285 NPWFAR
-290 KLSDIE
+290 LSDIE
-296 KEAVLFDMRINPDM
+296 KEAVFSDMRINPDL
-310 IGEYHDELRE
+310 IGEYHDELRD
-320 KNIDFKEYDKPTD
+320 KNIDFKEYDKPSE
-333 EWILNKINYKNWEG
+333 EWLLNKINYKNYEG
-347 EFSYFND
+347 EFSYFNE
-354 NNEGQKRHYQEV
+354 NNVGQQRHYAEV
-366 FEEYKKEHK
+366 FAEYKKE
-375 KLILRDTALTNEIL
+375 T
-389 ENLKKY
+389 
-395 YAADKYLNHNGYNPD
+395 
-410 IYGKDFEIFERDFDN
+410 
-425 IVLKTGMTIDEAVN
+425 KTV
-439 QIIKFETYG
+439 
-448 QPVVDINV
+448 
-456 ARKNAE
+456 
-462 KYFELAG
+462 
-469 YLIESDFDYRQR
+469 
-481 KSAKKETFDFSKEIK
+481 SA
-496 ESTEESYKK
+496 
-505 QLVTKFRKLVNH
+505 N
-517 LAYTDSDERLDFL
+517 
-530 SDRKSPDEPT
+530 
-540 VADHF
+540 
-545 SYYIDKYLNDK
+545 
-556 SLIDFNSDKENNDV
+556 
-570 NNLRDLFAHFNDIKN
+570 
-585 ILEIDDRYGSVAG
+585 
-598 FLEDRELP
+598 
-606 LDSFENEDDYYA
+606 
-618 QPIAADVIAGV
+618 
-629 LKDFEKECHIQENLE
+629 
-644 WQVNVHHC
+644 
-652 NIEPTERVLRKLYDK
+652 
-667 FPSNEAFERSKLLSI
+667 
-682 AFGNTSFEK
+682 
-691 CTLPRLEKR
+691 
-700 QANGELGLDKTDIHN
+700 
-715 PGVQWKV
+715 
-722 TEEELDTVFGLFDE
+722 
-736 NISYHTVLDRDWAAL
+736 
-751 NGLSK
+751 
-756 EEVSNILEWDYNST
+756 
-770 HNHKLV
+770 
-776 SDNNYK
+776 
-782 EEHSETLTK
+782 LTK
-791 SESRDVRKEVKELL
+791 SESKDIRKEVKDIL
-805 ATHSDEEIKANPE
+805 ASHSDEEIKANPE
-818 WINLLSMYEGGGGLK
+818 WLNLLTMYEGGGGLK
-833 EQDSTSAEVL
+833 EQDSTSAEAL

-853 EAVWK
+853 DAVWK
-858 LADTYAPNAKTVLE
+858 LADAYAPNAKTVLE

-885 NNQFTLRELDETSAR
+885 NNQFTLREIDEISAR

-926 VRNKNYEIPKYDLVI
+926 VRNNNYEMPKYDLVI

-971 KGLDSLKDKNSLM
+971 KGLDSLKDENSLM

-1031 LMRNWEQ
+1031 LMRNWEK
-1038 RKIDIEEVNKTAPEP
+1038 RYKAIIELNKAAPEP

-1061 LAKAKEN
+1061 LFKAKEN
-1068 MASVLSNNDYF
+1068 MAGVLSNNDYF

-1096 FGKEEQYVVVH
+1096 FGKEEQYVAVH

-1115 LNKLNTLNGFM
+1115 LNKLNNLENFALNG
-1126 LNGKFLSNLTE
+1126 LNVYSQSENEEEEAKTSNNSDLE
-1137 NVSEINK
+1137 KNNEEK
-1144 PAQEQKDI
+1144 KK
-1152 QPKEKSNI
+1152 QPVEKSHI

-1216 DVDSKQVLITT
+1216 DVNSKQVLITT

-1236 RDTKLYAVLY
+1236 RDIKLYAVLY
-1246 PDGSVKKLYDEYS
+1246 PDGSVKKLYNEYS
-1259 DEYASLKLSK
+1259 DEYAALKLSK

-1283 FNWQPVMDGYLGMK
+1283 INWQPVMDGYLGMK
-1297 DNKAYFATLQKGVS
+1297 DNKAYFATLQKNVS
-1311 SEISESRYAS
+1311 LEISEARYSS

-1335 EIKTRSPFNAVLA
+1335 EIKTRNPFNVILA
-1348 ENNYS
+1348 DNNYS
-1353 ESDYDTSSRR
+1353 ESDYDTSNRR
-1363 EDDYTEIPVFAK
+1363 EEDYSEIPIFAK
-1375 LQTLFPENGNV
+1375 LQTLFPENGIV

-1411 TFHKDFGG
+1411 NFFRDFGG
-1419 WGGSDS
+1419 WGGTDS

-1435 GRNRDE
+1435 GRKRDE
-1441 KIKERWNAALN
+1441 KIKERWDVALN

-1467 KKAED
+1467 AKAKN
-1472 IIKERQQQKKTLL
+1472 IIEERHNNKMAML
-1485 EEKTKIR
+1485 EEKTKIK

-1505 LKNPLKAGTKEYSVA
+1505 LKNPIKAGTTEYHAA
-1520 GSTILYSQNKDDH
+1520 GISILYSQNKDDH
-1533 EAVDIVIDGNKC
+1533 EAVDVIIDGTKC

-1551 AGLVTSYNNYYVTSN
+1551 ANLVTSYNNYFVTHN
-1566 FIKGISDLWE
+1566 FIKGVSDLWE
-1576 KIPSVRDIELEDTK
+1576 KTPAVSNIELEDTEF
-1590 LSLNKLLEDKHFSKK
+1590 SLNKMIEEKHFSKK
-1605 QIEEGKEIANAVL
+1605 QAEEGREVVNAIL
-1618 AQEKDL
+1618 SQEKSL

-1630 TSQKSYSFKKNGTL
+1630 TSQNSYSFKKNGTV
-1644 QKLFVENSN
+1644 QKLFIVKSN

-1660 DRTNILK
+1660 TRTNILK

-1673 EQGVITGIEEAFKEK
+1673 DKGIITGIEEGFREK
-1688 YETLTVIKD
+1688 YKTLSVIKD

-1705 IDTNGNTIEAPAKSQ
+1705 IDTDGKTIAVPAKSQ
-1720 RYTPVK
+1720 RYTPEK

-1733 DFANK
+1733 DFAKK
-1738 YGKNWNKDE
+1738 YGKNWNEDE
-1747 RTFWAATNYKGYVD
+1747 RVFWAATDYKGYVD
-1761 RSKLTAEERKIL
+1761 LSKLTAEEKKIL
-1773 ENSPNYCIDPVIS
+1773 KESPNYCVDPFIAS
-1786 HDGTVIGGD
+1786 DGTVIGGD

-1817 LHNKSDMAEKVYQKN
+1817 LYNKSDMAERVYQKN

-1848 LELSVNSPFIRDF
+1848 LELSVNSPFIREF

-1874 WATGYDLEDAQNGR
+1874 WATGYDLEDSQNSRG
-1888 EQISD
+1888 QISD
-1893 YSSAGI
+1893 YTAAGI
-1899 NREDIPPTIT
+1899 NREDIPPTIS

-1924 IRDDS
+1924 IRDET

-1951 KLFNRYVKTV
+1951 KLFARYVRTV
-1961 LSDEEG
+1961 LTEEEG

-2087 SSTGAYYNKAN
+2087 TSTGAFYNKAN
-2098 HGLNIPAGSI
+2098 HGLNIPSGSI

-2115 LNNLHWNKA
+2115 LNNIHWNKD

-2138 GLTEKLLDPN
+2138 GLTEKLSSTN

-2197 PRSSKDKDGKERIS
+2197 PRSSKNKDGKERIS

-2296 KPNGNVEMATVM
+2296 KPNGSVEMATVM

-2346 LEATELQKQ
+2346 LEATELQKK
-2355 IFDFAIKEVMTY
+2355 IFDFAINHVMTY
-2367 KPDKEAGEKGA
+2367 KPDKNAGEKGA

-2399 EKLVNPNTK
+2399 EKLIDPKT
-2408 EPLDIE
+2408 EQPLDVE
-2414 LPPIE
+2414 LPPLE
-2419 KIVECSPKL
+2419 QIVDCSPKL

-2465 VKQGIPREVF
+2465 VKQGIPRDVF

-2485 GGKNVKIGKEDD
+2485 SGKNVKIGKEDD
-2497 KDDVRAKVADA
+2497 TDDVRAKVADA

-2516 KILIGSAAIS
+2516 KILIGSSAIS
-2526 EGMDLNGNSIAL
+2526 EGMDLNGNSVAL
-2538 YNTMMGWNPSECIQ
+2538 YNTMVGWNPSECIQ

-2591 RIDQLFKYKGNTLN
+2591 RIDQLFKYKGNSLN

-2612 KLKYELIKDST
+2612 KLKYELIKDPV

-2633 AAVIKN
+2633 AAGIKN
-2639 ELLMLDSRLADY
+2639 ELLMLDSRLTDY

-2662 EKLAEKQASK
+2662 EKLAEKEASRK
-2672 QSYIDNHA
+2672 TYIDNHA

-2695 KTGLERFDKSIND
+2695 KAGLERFDKSIND

-2730 RTEYVNKINAEKHT
+2730 RAEYINKINAEKHS
-2744 KQEELDKLYGEDN
+2744 KQEELNKLYGEEN
-2757 FQNVV
+2757 FQKVV
-2762 NSVKKD
+2762 NSIKKE
-2768 IADEKTREFENAL
+2768 ITDEKTLEFENAL

-2792 MLPFHVVE
+2792 MLPFHVIE
-2800 RSVKEARYREAMRKA
+2800 RQVKESRYKEAMKKA
-2815 ENNEIEQNALTEQFN
+2815 ENNEIEQNVLTEQFK
-2830 EYLFEYEKKWGIGA
+2830 EYLSEYEKKWGSGV
-2844 REEPKVQPEIYTPHP
+2844 REELKVQQEVHTPQT
-2859 VVPKTETE
+2859 VVPKTEAEAELE
-2867 PVTEKTATQIVST
+2867 PVIQKTEQKTVST

-2886 HVINHEIEVYEDKR
+2886 YVINHEIEVYEDKR

-2908 MLFAADEPESV
+2908 ILFAADEPESV

-2939 ENLYEAFKFNKE
+2939 ENLYEAFKFNKKN
-2951 DISQEAVVK
+2951 ISQEAVVK
-2960 TAGKLIASM
+2960 TAGKLIAGM

-3005 LEPNKKPPVVRKNQE
+3005 LEPNKKPPVVQKNQE

>member
-7 FENENITIRRN
+7 FENENISIRRN
-18 IEKHGIEVMF
+18 VEKHGIEVMF

-55 ARESNVTEKYIEN
+55 ARKSTATEKYIEN

-84 FTAEVKENTEIQQAD
+84 FAAESKENIEIQQAD
-99 LFSPES
+99 IFSPES
-105 FLAGFDEDVQKLF
+105 FLAGFNQDVQKLF
-118 DSNQFVDYDVNSNS
+118 DNNQFVDYDVNSSSITNI
-132 TTDLQHNVKEELTNE
+132 QHNVKEELTDE
-147 SNETSSNQGSESKE
+147 SNETNGNQGSKSEE
-161 PYGNVGR
+161 PNGNVGR
-168 GGSESNA
+168 GSSQSNA
-175 GQLSDRSSSEVGR
+175 GQLSDRSSSEVGGN
-188 DSGSRY
+188 SGSRY
-194 SRTGYGND
+194 SGTGYGND

-207 TGRNNAASSS
+207 TGRNSTAPSS
-217 DNSSVS
+217 DNSSIPN
-223 DGQVSRTS
+223 GQVSRTF
-231 EPDDGKTGDGL
+231 EPDDSKTGDGL
-242 RIQNLHEGEVG
+242 RIQNLHEGELG
-253 SELSEHNGSN
+253 SKLSEHHGSN

-271 RRDGLNSTEETNAI
+271 RGNGLSSPNETNAV
-285 NPWFE
+285 NPLFE
-290 KLSDIE
+290 RHSDIE
-296 KEAVLFDMRINPDM
+296 RKAVFFDMKINPDM
-310 IGEYHDELRE
+310 IGEY
-320 KNIDFKEYDKPTD
+320 
-333 EWILNKINYKNWEG
+333 
-347 EFSYFND
+347 
-354 NNEGQKRHYQEV
+354 QKR
-366 FEEYKKEHK
+366 
-375 KLILRDTALTNEIL
+375 
-389 ENLKKY
+389 
-395 YAADKYLNHNGYNPD
+395 
-410 IYGKDFEIFERDFDN
+410 
-425 IVLKTGMTIDEAVN
+425 
-439 QIIKFETYG
+439 
-448 QPVVDINV
+448 
-456 ARKNAE
+456 
-462 KYFELAG
+462 
-469 YLIESDFDYRQR
+469 
-481 KSAKKETFDFSKEIK
+481 
-496 ESTEESYKK
+496 
-505 QLVTKFRKLVNH
+505 
-517 LAYTDSDERLDFL
+517 
-530 SDRKSPDEPT
+530 
-540 VADHF
+540 
-545 SYYIDKYLNDK
+545 
-556 SLIDFNSDKENNDV
+556 
-570 NNLRDLFAHFNDIKN
+570 
-585 ILEIDDRYGSVAG
+585 
-598 FLEDRELP
+598 
-606 LDSFENEDDYYA
+606 
-618 QPIAADVIAGV
+618 
-629 LKDFEKECHIQENLE
+629 
-644 WQVNVHHC
+644 
-652 NIEPTERVLRKLYDK
+652 
-667 FPSNEAFERSKLLSI
+667 
-682 AFGNTSFEK
+682 
-691 CTLPRLEKR
+691 
-700 QANGELGLDKTDIHN
+700 
-715 PGVQWKV
+715 
-722 TEEELDTVFGLFDE
+722 
-736 NISYHTVLDRDWAAL
+736 
-751 NGLSK
+751 
-756 EEVSNILEWDYNST
+756 
-770 HNHKLV
+770 
-776 SDNNYK
+776 
-782 EEHSETLTK
+782 SETLTK
-791 SESRDVRKEVKELL
+791 SESRDIRKEVKELL
-805 ATHSDEEIKANPE
+805 TIHSDEEIKANSE
-818 WINLLSMYEGGGGLK
+818 WLNLLSLYEGGGGLK
-833 EQDSTSAEVL
+833 EQDATSAESL

-885 NNQFTLRELDETSAR
+885 NNHFTLRELDETSAR
-900 IATILHPEANV
+900 IAKILHPEADV
-911 IQGAFQAQFYDSEGV
+911 IQGAFQAQFFDSEGV
-926 VRNKNYEIPKYDLVI
+926 VRNKKYEMPKYDLII

-971 KGLDSLKDKNSLM
+971 KGLDSLKNENSLM

-1004 AEKGELIDAYRL
+1004 AEKGELVDAYRL
-1016 PEGTFPTTK
+1016 PEGTFHTTK

-1031 LMRNWEQ
+1031 IMRSWDKR
-1038 RKIDIEEVNKTAPEP
+1038 RKIIEENIKKYPEP

-1061 LAKAKEN
+1061 LSKAKEN
-1068 MASVLSNNDYF
+1068 MAGVLSNNDYF
-1079 EFHTDKVLG
+1079 EFHTDKILG
-1088 EVKTRTNR
+1088 EVKTRRNR
-1096 FGKEEQYVVVH
+1096 FGKEEQYVAVH

-1115 LNKLNTLNGFM
+1115 LNKLNNLENFALND
-1126 LNGKFLSNLTE
+1126 LNVYTQSENEEIEAKTSNNSDLE
-1137 NVSEINK
+1137 KNNE
-1144 PAQEQKDI
+1144 
-1152 QPKEKSNI
+1152 KEKKQHVEKSHI
-1160 EKALEKYMNPEKD
+1160 EKALEKYLNSEKD
-1173 ISTDANVRNF
+1173 ISTNAKVRDF
-1183 LDIKGDFEVK
+1183 LGIKGDFEVK

-1227 EVENEETDE
+1227 EVENEKTDE
-1236 RDTKLYAVLY
+1236 KDTKLYAVLY
-1246 PDGSVKKLYDEYS
+1246 PDESVKKLYDEYS

-1283 FNWQPVMDGYLGMK
+1283 FNWQPVMDSYLGMK
-1297 DNKAYFATLQKGVS
+1297 DNKAYFATLQKGIS
-1311 SEISESRYAS
+1311 SEISESRYSS
-1321 WRDNLKVFSSKELK
+1321 WRDNLKVFSSTELK
-1335 EIKTRSPFNAVLA
+1335 EIKTRNPFNAILA
-1348 ENNYS
+1348 ENNYN
-1353 ESDYDTSSRR
+1353 ENDYDTTNRR
-1363 EDDYTEIPVFAK
+1363 EDDYSETPVFAT

-1400 AGDEVEIPEEK
+1400 AGDEVEIPVEK
-1411 TFHKDFGG
+1411 SFYADFGG

-1435 GRNRDE
+1435 GRKRDE

-1452 EVVKASGCTTKEEYF
+1452 EVVKASGCATKEEYF
-1467 KKAED
+1467 KKAEE
-1472 IIKERQQQKKTLL
+1472 IIKERQQNRKAAL

-1505 LKNPLKAGTKEYSVA
+1505 LKNPLKAGTEEYSVA
-1520 GSTILYSQNKDDH
+1520 GSAILYSQNKEDH
-1533 EAVDIVIDGNKC
+1533 EAVDVVIDENKC

-1551 AGLVTSYNNYYVTSN
+1551 AGLVTSYNNYYVTPN

-1590 LSLNKLLEDKHFSKK
+1590 LSLNKMLEEKHFSKK
-1605 QIEEGKEIANAVL
+1605 QIEEGKEIVNAVIT
-1618 AQEKDL
+1618 QEKCL
-1624 EESAFI
+1624 KESAFI
-1630 TSQKSYSFKKNGTL
+1630 TSQNSYSFKKNGTL
-1644 QKLFVENSN
+1644 QKIFVEKSN

-1673 EQGVITGIEEAFKEK
+1673 KQGLITGIEKAFKEK
-1688 YETLTVIKD
+1688 YESLTVIKD

-1705 IDTNGNTIEAPAKSQ
+1705 IDTDGNTIEAPAKSQ
-1720 RYTPVK
+1720 RYNPVK

-1733 DFANK
+1733 DFAKK

-1761 RSKLTAEERKIL
+1761 RSKLTPEERKIL

-1786 HDGTVIGGD
+1786 QDGTVIGED
-1795 RFIHKELYASGN
+1795 RYIHKELYASGN

-1817 LHNKSDMAEKVYQKN
+1817 FHNKSDMAERVYQKN

-1848 LELSVNSPFIRDF
+1848 LELSVNSPFIREF

-1867 ITERFIK
+1867 ITEKFIK
-1874 WATGYDLEDAQNGR
+1874 WATGYDLEDVQNDR

-1893 YSSAGI
+1893 FTSAGI
-1899 NREDIPPTIT
+1899 NREDIPPTIA
-1909 WEDVTNYIDGIALPA
+1909 WEDVANYIDGIALPA

-1951 KLFNRYVKTV
+1951 KLFTRYVKTV
-1961 LSDEEG
+1961 LTEEEG

-1997 SYRKGSHFHL
+1997 SYRKGSLFRL

-2039 TATVQQIQSGRCK
+2039 VATVQQIQSGRCK

-2073 FPDIPVNNLGNFSR
+2073 FPDIPVNNLGNFSL

-2124 TVDKYLFNDYADLL
+2124 TVDEYLFNDYADLL

-2148 PKERAEAREKIYEEA
+2148 PKERAEAWEKIYEEA

-2197 PRSSKDKDGKERIS
+2197 PRASKNKDGKERIS

-2265 YVARKEMETC
+2265 YVARKEMENC

-2346 LEATELQKQ
+2346 FEATELQKQ

-2367 KPDKEAGEKGA
+2367 KPDKNAGEKGA
-2378 PVLEA
+2378 PALEA

-2399 EKLVNPNTK
+2399 EKL
-2408 EPLDIE
+2408 DIV

-2419 KIVECSPKL
+2419 QIVECSPKL

-2454 TDAYP
+2454 TDSYP
-2459 YVIDYM
+2459 YIIDYM
-2465 VKQGIPREVF
+2465 VKHGIPRDVF

-2485 GGKNVKIGKEDD
+2485 GGKNVKIGKDD
-2497 KDDVRAKVADA
+2497 EIDDIRAKVADA

-2526 EGMDLNGNSIAL
+2526 EGMDLNGNSVAL

-2651 DSLVESKIKFT
+2651 DNLVESKIKFT

-2695 KTGLERFDKSIND
+2695 KAGLERFEKSIND

-2730 RTEYVNKINAEKHT
+2730 RTEYVNKINAEKHS
-2744 KQEELDKLYGEDN
+2744 KQEELDKLYGEEN
-2757 FQNVV
+2757 FQKVV

-2800 RSVKEARYREAMRKA
+2800 RSVKEARYHEAMRKA

-2830 EYLFEYEKKWGIGA
+2830 EYLSEYEKKWGSGVK
-2844 REEPKVQPEIYTPHP
+2844 EEPKIQPEVHTPRP
-2859 VVPKTETE
+2859 VVDAVVQKAAPQT
-2867 PVTEKTATQIVST
+2867 VST
-2880 DSENIV
+2880 DNENIV
-2886 HVINHEIEVYEDKR
+2886 HVINHEIEVYENKR

-2919 TRVLNNSHVDWKN
+2919 TRILNNSHVDWKN

-2939 ENLYEAFKFNKE
+2939 ENLYEAFKFNKQG
-2951 DISQEAVVK
+2951 ISQESVVK
-2960 TAGKLIASM
+2960 VAGKLIAGM
-2969 SKDEKEKFIKLTSQM
+2969 SKDEKKKFIKLTSQM
-2984 NIKGKE
+2984 NIKDKE

-2996 MKIAKGELK
+2996 MKIAKGEIK
-3005 LEPNKKPPVVRKNQE
+3005 LEPNKKPPVVQKNQE
-3020 EPEYDIF
+3020 EPECDIF

>member
-18 IEKHGIEVMF
+18 VEKHGIEVMF

-34 FERQLLKDSGFRWS
+34 FERQLLKNAGFRWS

-55 ARESNVTEKYIEN
+55 ARESSVTETYIEN

-84 FTAEVKENTEIQQAD
+84 FTAEANETVEIKQTD
-99 LFSPES
+99 IFSPES
-105 FLAGFDEDVQKLF
+105 FLAGFDHDVQKMF
-118 DSNQFVDYDVNSNS
+118 DNTSFMNYDVNGNS
-132 TTDLQHNVKEELTNE
+132 TTSLQHSVKEELTNE
-147 SNETSSNQGSESKE
+147 SNETNSNQSSKSKK
-161 PYGNVGR
+161 PDGNVGR
-168 GGSESNA
+168 RSSESDA
-175 GQLSDRSSSEVGR
+175 EQLYDRSSSEVGR
-188 DSGSRY
+188 NSGSRY
-194 SRTGYGND
+194 SRAGYGDN

-207 TGRNNAASSS
+207 TGRENAAPSS

-231 EPDDGKTGDGL
+231 ESDVSKTGDGL

-253 SELSEHNGSN
+253 SELSKHHGSN

-271 RRDGLNSTEETNAI
+271 RRDGLSSTEETNAL

-290 KLSDIE
+290 KLSDLE
-296 KEAVLFDMRINPDM
+296 KEAVLFDMKIDPDM

-320 KNIDFKEYDKPTD
+320 KNIDFKEYDKPTK
-333 EWILNKINYKNWEG
+333 EWILNKINHKNWEG
-347 EFSYFND
+347 EFSYFNE

-366 FEEYKKEHK
+366 FEEYKKEHYANNI
-375 KLILRDTALTNEIL
+375 ILRDTLLTPDMITELRQNYVEIHAIA
-389 ENLKKY
+389 NGG
-395 YAADKYLNHNGYNPD
+395 AAFTDEGPV
-410 IYGKDFEIFERDFDN
+410 FARDFNN
-425 IVLKTGMTIDEAVN
+425 IVLKEGMSINEAVN

-448 QPVVDINV
+448 QPIVDINA

-462 KYFELAG
+462 SYFTYGETGL
-469 YLIESDFDYRQR
+469 YFSSEHTLESDYDYRQR
-481 KSAKKETFDFSKEIK
+481 KSAQKETFDFSKEIK
-496 ESTEESYKK
+496 ESTEENYKK
-505 QLVTKFRKLVNH
+505 QLVFKFRKLVNH

-530 SDRKSPDEPT
+530 SDRKESGEPT
-540 VADHF
+540 VADIF
-545 SYYIDKYLNDK
+545 SNYIDKFINGEE
-556 SLIDFNSDKENNDV
+556 LINFDIHEKNEDAQNI
-570 NNLRDLFAHFNDIKN
+570 RDLFLKLDDIKK

-606 LDSFENEDDYYA
+606 LDNFNNEDDYYA
-618 QPIAADVIAGV
+618 QPIAADIIASV
-629 LKDFEKECHIQENLE
+629 LKDFERECHIQENLE
-644 WQVNVHHC
+644 WLVNVHNC
-652 NIEPTERVLRKLYDK
+652 DIEPTKRLLTKLYNN
-667 FPSNEAFERSKLLSI
+667 FPSGEAFERAKIIPI
-682 AFGNTSFEK
+682 AFGSTSYEK
-691 CTLPRLEKR
+691 NTLPSLEKR
-700 QANGELGLDKTDIHN
+700 QANGELGLDRADGKN

-722 TEEELDTVFGLFDE
+722 TEEELDTVFGLFDK
-736 NISYHTVLDRDWAAL
+736 NINYHTVLDRDWAAL
-751 NGLSK
+751 TGLSK

-770 HNHKLV
+770 HNHKLI
-776 SDNNYK
+776 SENNYK

-791 SESRDVRKEVKELL
+791 SESRDIRKEVKELL

-818 WINLLSMYEGGGGLK
+818 WLNLLSMYEGGGGLK
-833 EQDSTSAEVL
+833 EQDSTSAEAL

-911 IQGAFQAQFYDSEGV
+911 IWGAFQAQFYDNEGV
-926 VRNKNYEIPKYDLVI
+926 VRNKNYEMPKYDLVI

-1031 LMRNWEQ
+1031 LMRSWEQ
-1038 RKIDIEEVNKTAPEP
+1038 RKIEIEELNKTAPEP

-1061 LAKAKEN
+1061 LSKAKEN
-1068 MASVLSNNDYF
+1068 MAGVLSNNDYF

-1096 FGKEEQYVVVH
+1096 FGKEEQYVAVH

-1115 LNKLNTLNGFM
+1115 LNKLNKLDGFM
-1126 LNGKFLSNLTE
+1126 LNGMVLSNLTE

-1152 QPKEKSNI
+1152 QPKEKSFI

-1173 ISTDANVRNF
+1173 ISTDAYVRNF

-1193 DFTTWNDRT
+1193 DFKTWNDRT

-1246 PDGSVKKLYDEYS
+1246 PDGSVKKLYNEYS
-1259 DEYASLKLSK
+1259 DEYDSLKLSK

-1283 FNWQPVMDGYLGMK
+1283 INWQPVMDGYLGMK
-1297 DNKAYFATLQKGVS
+1297 DNKAYFATLQKNVS
-1311 SEISESRYAS
+1311 LEISETRYSS
-1321 WRDNLKVFSSKELK
+1321 WHDNLKVFSSLELK
-1335 EIKTRSPFNAVLA
+1335 EIKTRNPFNVILA
-1348 ENNYS
+1348 DNNYS
-1353 ESDYDTSSRR
+1353 ESDYDTSNRR
-1363 EDDYTEIPVFAK
+1363 EEDYFEIPVFAK

-1411 TFHKDFGG
+1411 NFSRDFGG
-1419 WGGSDS
+1419 WGGTDS

-1435 GRNRDE
+1435 GRKRDE
-1441 KIKERWNAALN
+1441 KIKERWDVALN
-1452 EVVKASGCTTKEEYF
+1452 EIVKASGCATKEEYF
-1467 KKAED
+1467 KKAEN
-1472 IIKERQQQKKTLL
+1472 IIKERQQQKKILL

-1505 LKNPLKAGTKEYSVA
+1505 LKNPLKAGTKEYQIA

-1533 EAVDIVIDGNKC
+1533 EAIDIIIDGNKC

-1551 AGLVTSYNNYYVTSN
+1551 AGLVTTYNNYYVTPN
-1566 FIKGISDLWE
+1566 FIKGVSDLWE

-1590 LSLNKLLEDKHFSKK
+1590 LSLNKLLEEKHFSKK
-1605 QIEEGKEIANAVL
+1605 QIEEGKEIVNAVL
-1618 AQEKDL
+1618 SEEKGL
-1624 EESAFI
+1624 EESFFI
-1630 TSQKSYSFKKNGTL
+1630 TSQKSYTSKKNGTL
-1644 QKLFVENSN
+1644 KKLFVENSN

-1747 RTFWAATNYKGYVD
+1747 RTFWAATNYKGYVEL
-1761 RSKLTAEERKIL
+1761 SKLTPEEKNIL
-1773 ENSPNYCIDPVIS
+1773 KNSSNYCIDPVIS
-1786 HDGTVIGGD
+1786 HDGTIIGGE
-1795 RFIHKELYASGN
+1795 RYIHRELYASGN

-1817 LHNKSDMAEKVYQKN
+1817 LHNKSDMAERVYQKN

-1848 LELSVNSPFIRDF
+1848 LELSVNSPFIREF

-1867 ITERFIK
+1867 ITEKFIK

-1951 KLFNRYVKTV
+1951 KLFTRYVKTI
-1961 LSDEEG
+1961 LNEEEG

-2250 TPFTNSPLEVYSMLV
+2250 TPFTNSPLEVYSMLI

-2346 LEATELQKQ
+2346 LEATELQKD
-2355 IFDFAIKEVMTY
+2355 IFDFAINHVMTH
-2367 KPDKEAGEKGA
+2367 KPDKENGEKGA

-2399 EKLVNPNTK
+2399 EKLVDPDTK
-2408 EPLDIE
+2408 EPLDLE

-2419 KIVECSPKL
+2419 QIVDCSPKL

-2485 GGKNVKIGKEDD
+2485 GGKNVKVGKEDD
-2497 KDDVRAKVADA
+2497 TDDIRAKVADA
-2508 FNDKKNPC
+2508 FNDKKDPC

-2612 KLKYELIKDST
+2612 KLKYELIKDPA

-2633 AAVIKN
+2633 AAVLKN

-2662 EKLAEKQASK
+2662 EKLAEKEASK

-2680 KSIADGNPNRSEEEQ
+2680 KSIADGKPNRSEYEQ
-2695 KTGLERFDKSIND
+2695 KTGLERFDKSIKD
-2708 LNKQL
+2708 INKQL

-2730 RTEYVNKINAEKHT
+2730 RTEYVNKINAEKHN
-2744 KQEELDKLYGEDN
+2744 KQEELNKLYGEEN
-2757 FQNVV
+2757 FQKVV

-2792 MLPFHVVE
+2792 MLPFHVIE
-2800 RSVKEARYREAMRKA
+2800 RNVKEARYREAIKKA
-2815 ENNEIEQNALTEQFN
+2815 ENNEIEQDSLTEQFN
-2830 EYLFEYEKKWGIGA
+2830 KYLSEYEKKWGSKSKEEA
-2844 REEPKVQPEIYTPHP
+2844 KYDNPLPAAEEREATKVQQN
-2859 VVPKTETE
+2859 
-2867 PVTEKTATQIVST
+2867 EKENE
-2880 DSENIV
+2880 DSNIV
-2886 HVINHEIEVYEDKR
+2886 HVINYEIELFDNKR
-2900 LEEAQNQG
+2900 VEEAQNQG
-2908 MLFAADEPESV
+2908 MLFAEEEPVIV
-2919 TRVLNNSHVDWKN
+2919 TKSRTNSHINWKN
-2932 PTCENFS
+2932 STCNNFS
-2939 ENLYEAFKFNKE
+2939 ENLYEAFRFNEK
-2951 DISQEAVVK
+2951 DIAEEAVIK
-2960 TAGKLIASM
+2960 IAGKLIAVM
-2969 SKDEKEKFIKLTSQM
+2969 PKEEKEKFINITSRM
-2984 NIKGKE
+2984 NIKGKA
-2990 KTGEFL
+2990 KTSEFL
-2996 MKIAKGELK
+2996 TKIAKGELK
-3005 LEPNKKPPVVRKNQE
+3005 LQPDKKPPVVHKKQE
-3020 EPEYDIF
+3020 DPEYDIF

>member
-18 IEKHGIEVMF
+18 VEKHGIEVMF

-34 FERQLLKDSGFRWS
+34 FERQLLKNAGFRWS

-55 ARESNVTEKYIEN
+55 ARENSDTEKYIEN
-68 EIERQNGLKK
+68 EIEHQNGLKK

-84 FTAEVKENTEIQQAD
+84 FTAESKENIELQQAD

-118 DSNQFVDYDVNSNS
+118 DRNQFVEYDVNSNS
-132 TTDLQHNVKEELTNE
+132 TTNIQPNVKEELTNE

-161 PYGNVGR
+161 SYGNVGR
-168 GGSESNA
+168 GSSESNA
-175 GQLSDRSSSEVGR
+175 EQLSNRSSSEVGR
-188 DSGSRY
+188 DSGSRH
-194 SRTGYGND
+194 SGTGYGND

-207 TGRNNAASSS
+207 TRRKNASPSS
-217 DNSSVS
+217 DNSSIPN
-223 DGQVSRTS
+223 GQVSRTS
-231 EPDDGKTGDGL
+231 ESDVSNTGDGL

-253 SELSEHNGSN
+253 SELSEHHGSN

-271 RRDGLNSTEETNAI
+271 RRDGLN
-285 NPWFE
+285 PWFE

-296 KEAVLFDMRINPDM
+296 KEAVLSDMRINPDL
-310 IGEYHDELRE
+310 IGEYHDELNE
-320 KNIDFKEYDKPTD
+320 QNIEYKEYDKPSE
-333 EWILNKINYKNWEG
+333 EWLLSKINYRNYEG
-347 EFSYFND
+347 EFSYFNE
-354 NNEGQKRHYQEV
+354 NNAEQQRHYAEV
-366 FEEYKKEHK
+366 FAEYKKEIK
-375 KLILRDTALTNEIL
+375 TVS
-389 ENLKKY
+389 EN
-395 YAADKYLNHNGYNPD
+395 
-410 IYGKDFEIFERDFDN
+410 
-425 IVLKTGMTIDEAVN
+425 
-439 QIIKFETYG
+439 
-448 QPVVDINV
+448 
-456 ARKNAE
+456 
-462 KYFELAG
+462 
-469 YLIESDFDYRQR
+469 
-481 KSAKKETFDFSKEIK
+481 
-496 ESTEESYKK
+496 
-505 QLVTKFRKLVNH
+505 
-517 LAYTDSDERLDFL
+517 
-530 SDRKSPDEPT
+530 
-540 VADHF
+540 
-545 SYYIDKYLNDK
+545 
-556 SLIDFNSDKENNDV
+556 
-570 NNLRDLFAHFNDIKN
+570 
-585 ILEIDDRYGSVAG
+585 
-598 FLEDRELP
+598 
-606 LDSFENEDDYYA
+606 
-618 QPIAADVIAGV
+618 
-629 LKDFEKECHIQENLE
+629 
-644 WQVNVHHC
+644 
-652 NIEPTERVLRKLYDK
+652 
-667 FPSNEAFERSKLLSI
+667 
-682 AFGNTSFEK
+682 
-691 CTLPRLEKR
+691 
-700 QANGELGLDKTDIHN
+700 
-715 PGVQWKV
+715 
-722 TEEELDTVFGLFDE
+722 
-736 NISYHTVLDRDWAAL
+736 
-751 NGLSK
+751 
-756 EEVSNILEWDYNST
+756 
-770 HNHKLV
+770 
-776 SDNNYK
+776 
-782 EEHSETLTK
+782 LTK
-791 SESRDVRKEVKELL
+791 SESKDIRKEVKELL
-805 ATHSDEEIKANPE
+805 ATHSDEEIKANTE
-818 WINLLSMYEGGGGLK
+818 WLNLLSMYEGGGGLK
-833 EQDSTSAEVL
+833 EQDSTSAEAL

-900 IATILHPEANV
+900 IATILHPEAAV

-926 VRNKNYEIPKYDLVI
+926 VRNKNYEMPKYDLII

-984 AFVVPSGFLNS
+984 VFVVPSGFLNS

-1031 LMRNWEQ
+1031 LMRSWEQ
-1038 RKIDIEEVNKTAPEP
+1038 RKIDIEELNKSAPEP

-1061 LAKAKEN
+1061 LSKAKEN
-1068 MASVLSNNDYF
+1068 MAGVLSNNSYF

-1096 FGKEEQYVVVH
+1096 FGKEEQYVAVH

-1115 LNKLNTLNGFM
+1115 LNKLNKLDGFM
-1126 LNGKFLSNLTE
+1126 LNGKILSNLTE
-1137 NVSEINK
+1137 NISEIK
-1144 PAQEQKDI
+1144 KSTQEQKDI
-1152 QPKEKSNI
+1152 QPKEKSHI

-1183 LDIKGDFEVK
+1183 LVIRGDFEVK
-1193 DFTTWNDRT
+1193 DFSTWNDRT
-1202 WRATSGKW
+1202 WKATSGKS

-1216 DVDSKQVLITT
+1216 DVDTKQVLITT
-1227 EVENEETDE
+1227 
-1236 RDTKLYAVLY
+1236 DTKLYAVLY

-1259 DEYASLKLSK
+1259 DEYAALKLSK
-1269 AKQQRLDDI
+1269 AKQKRLDDI

-1283 FNWQPVMDGYLGMK
+1283 FKWQPVMDGYLGMK
-1297 DNKAYFATLQKGVS
+1297 DNKAYFATLQEGVA
-1311 SEISESRYAS
+1311 SEISESRYGS
-1321 WRDNLKVFSSKELK
+1321 WHDNLKVFSSNELK
-1335 EIKTRSPFNAVLA
+1335 EIKTRSPLNAVLA

-1353 ESDYDTSSRR
+1353 ESDYDTSNRR
-1363 EDDYTEIPVFAK
+1363 EDDYTEIPVFSK
-1375 LQTLFPENGNV
+1375 LQTLFPENGIV

-1394 NALAHL
+1394 NALANL
-1400 AGDEVEIPEEK
+1400 AGDEVEIPVYK
-1411 TFHKDFGG
+1411 SFADFGD
-1419 WGGSDS
+1419 WGGA
-1425 DERWEKYLEY
+1425 ERLDKYLEY
-1435 GRNRDE
+1435 DRKRDE
-1441 KIKERWNAALN
+1441 KIKERWNVALN

-1467 KKAED
+1467 KKAEE
-1472 IIKERQQQKKTLL
+1472 IIKERQQQKKNLL

-1492 QQEEDADIILNEV
+1492 QKEEDADIILNGV
-1505 LKNPLKAGTKEYSVA
+1505 LKNPLKAGTKEYSIA

-1551 AGLVTSYNNYYVTSN
+1551 AGLVTSYNNYYVTLN
-1566 FIKGISDLWE
+1566 FIKGVSDLWE

-1590 LSLNKLLEDKHFSKK
+1590 LSLNKMLEDKHFSKK
-1605 QIEEGKEIANAVL
+1605 QIEEGKEIVTAIL
-1618 AQEKDL
+1618 EQEKGL

-1630 TSQKSYSFKKNGTL
+1630 TSQNSYSFKRNGTV
-1644 QKLFVENSN
+1644 QKIFIENSN

-1688 YETLTVIKD
+1688 YESLTVIKD

-1720 RYTPVK
+1720 RYNPVK

-1761 RSKLTAEERKIL
+1761 RSKLTPEERKIL

-1786 HDGTVIGGD
+1786 HDGTVIGGELY
-1795 RFIHKELYASGN
+1795 IHREFYASGN

-1817 LHNKSDMAEKVYQKN
+1817 LHNNSDMAERVYQKN

-1867 ITERFIK
+1867 ITEKFIK
-1874 WATGYDLEDAQNGR
+1874 WATSYDLENAQNGR
-1888 EQISD
+1888 EQISN

-1924 IRDDS
+1924 IKDDS

-1951 KLFNRYVKTV
+1951 KLFTRYVKTV
-1961 LSDEEG
+1961 LSEEEG

-1997 SYRKGSHFHL
+1997 SYRKGSYFHL

-2087 SSTGAYYNKAN
+2087 SSTGAYYNKSN

-2124 TVDKYLFNDYADLL
+2124 TVDEYLFNDYADLL
-2138 GLTEKLLDPN
+2138 GLTEKLSDPN
-2148 PKERAEAREKIYEEA
+2148 PKERAEAWEKIYEEA

-2197 PRSSKDKDGKERIS
+2197 PRSSKDKNGKERIS

-2338 EKKTHKVN
+2338 EKKTHKIN

-2355 IFDFAIKEVMTY
+2355 IFDFAINHVMTY
-2367 KPDKEAGEKGA
+2367 KPDKENGEKGA

-2399 EKLVNPNTK
+2399 EKLVDPDTK
-2408 EPLDIE
+2408 EPLELE

-2419 KIVECSPKL
+2419 QIVDCSPKL

-2497 KDDVRAKVADA
+2497 TDDVRAKVADA

-2516 KILIGSAAIS
+2516 KILIGSSAIS

-2605 VADLDPE
+2605 VEDLDPE

-2695 KTGLERFDKSIND
+2695 KAGIERFDKSIND

-2730 RTEYVNKINAEKHT
+2730 RTEYVNKINAEKHS

-2757 FQNVV
+2757 FQKVV

-2800 RSVKEARYREAMRKA
+2800 RSVKEARYHEAMKKA
-2815 ENNEIEQNALTEQFN
+2815 DNEIEQNTLTKQFN
-2830 EYLFEYEKKWGIGA
+2830 EYLSEYEKKWGSGVK
-2844 REEPKVQPEIYTPHP
+2844 ESPKVQQEVHTPKP
-2859 VVPKTETE
+2859 VVPKTKTEAEPVIQKTE
-2867 PVTEKTATQIVST
+2867 PETAST

-2886 HVINHEIEVYEDKR
+2886 HVINHEIEVYENKR
-2900 LEEAQNQG
+2900 LEEAQSQG
-2908 MLFAADEPESV
+2908 MLFVDNEPENV

-2932 PTCENFS
+2932 PTCDNFS

-2951 DISQEAVVK
+2951 DLSQEAVVK
-2960 TAGKLIASM
+2960 AAGKLIAAM

-3005 LEPNKKPPVVRKNQE
+3005 LEPNKKPPVVQKNQE

>member
-1 MNTNTI
+1 MNKNTI

-18 IEKHGIEVMF
+18 LEKHGIEVMF

-55 ARESNVTEKYIEN
+55 ARESIVTEKYIEN

-78 IKDWEE
+78 KEGLEE
-84 FTAEVKENTEIQQAD
+84 SSAELKEYTEIQQAD
-99 LFSPES
+99 IFSLET
-105 FLAGFDEDVQKLF
+105 FLAGFNQDVQKLF
-118 DSNQFVDYDVNSNS
+118 DNNQFVDYDVNNIR
-132 TTDLQHNVKEELTNE
+132 TTYLQQDVKEELTDE
-147 SNETSSNQGSESKE
+147 SNEPSSNQGSKSEE

-168 GGSESNA
+168 RSSESNA
-175 GQLSDRSSSEVGR
+175 EQLSDWSNSAVGR
-188 DSGSRY
+188 DPGSRH
-194 SRTGYGND
+194 SGTGYGNN

-207 TGRNNAASSS
+207 TRRNSDASSS
-217 DNSSVS
+217 DNRSVS
-223 DGQVSRTS
+223 DGQISSTF
-231 EPDDGKTGDGL
+231 EQNNGKTGDRL
-242 RIQNLHEGEVG
+242 RVQNLREREVDNG
-253 SELSEHNGSN
+253 ISENHGSN

-271 RRDGLNSTEETNAI
+271 RRDGLSSTRYEEISQLLVAELKNGATQEYLEYVQNLANLDESEAANLGLI
-285 NPWFE
+285 GDTY
-290 KLSDIE
+290 SDVKISDVLWKKIAE
-296 KEAVLFDMRINPDM
+296 NLIKEA
-310 IGEYHDELRE
+310 
-320 KNIDFKEYDKPTD
+320 
-333 EWILNKINYKNWEG
+333 
-347 EFSYFND
+347 
-354 NNEGQKRHYQEV
+354 Q
-366 FEEYKKEHK
+366 
-375 KLILRDTALTNEIL
+375 
-389 ENLKKY
+389 
-395 YAADKYLNHNGYNPD
+395 
-410 IYGKDFEIFERDFDN
+410 
-425 IVLKTGMTIDEAVN
+425 
-439 QIIKFETYG
+439 ETYS
-448 QPVVDINV
+448 N
-456 ARKNAE
+456 
-462 KYFELAG
+462 
-469 YLIESDFDYRQR
+469 
-481 KSAKKETFDFSKEIK
+481 
-496 ESTEESYKK
+496 
-505 QLVTKFRKLVNH
+505 
-517 LAYTDSDERLDFL
+517 
-530 SDRKSPDEPT
+530 
-540 VADHF
+540 
-545 SYYIDKYLNDK
+545 
-556 SLIDFNSDKENNDV
+556 DFNSVMSELGITED
-570 NNLRDLFAHFNDIKN
+570 
-585 ILEIDDRYGSVAG
+585 EINF
-598 FLEDRELP
+598 FLNQNKKKKKIV
-606 LDSFENEDDYYA
+606 S
-618 QPIAADVIAGV
+618 
-629 LKDFEKECHIQENLE
+629 ENL
-644 WQVNVHHC
+644 
-652 NIEPTERVLRKLYDK
+652 I
-667 FPSNEAFERSKLLSI
+667 
-682 AFGNTSFEK
+682 
-691 CTLPRLEKR
+691 
-700 QANGELGLDKTDIHN
+700 
-715 PGVQWKV
+715 
-722 TEEELDTVFGLFDE
+722 
-736 NISYHTVLDRDWAAL
+736 
-751 NGLSK
+751 
-756 EEVSNILEWDYNST
+756 
-770 HNHKLV
+770 
-776 SDNNYK
+776 
-782 EEHSETLTK
+782 K
-791 SESRDVRKEVKELL
+791 SESKDIRKEVKEIL
-805 ATHSDEEIKANPE
+805 ASHTDEEIKLNPQ
-818 WINLLSMYEGGGGLK
+818 WFNLLSMYEGGGGLK
-833 EQDSTSAEVL
+833 ETNVTSAETL

-858 LADTYAPNAKTVLE
+858 LADLYAPAAKTVLE

-885 NNQFTLRELDETSAR
+885 NNTFTLRELDVTSAR
-900 IATILHPEANV
+900 IAKLLHPDANV
-911 IQGAFQAQFYDSEGV
+911 IQGAFQAQFFDSEGV
-926 VRNKNYEIPKYDLVI
+926 VKNNNYEMPKYDLVI

-971 KGLDSLKDKNSLM
+971 KGLDSLKDENSLM

-1016 PEGTFPTTK
+1016 PEGTFPTTQ

-1031 LMRNWEQ
+1031 IMRTWDK
-1038 RKIDIEEVNKTAPEP
+1038 RKRDIEKLNKSLPES

-1061 LAKAKEN
+1061 LTRIKEN
-1068 MASVLSNNDYF
+1068 MASVLSGNAYF

-1088 EVKTRTNR
+1088 EIKKRTNR
-1096 FGKEEQYVVVH
+1096 FGKEEQYVAVH

-1115 LNKLNTLNGFM
+1115 LNKLNKLDSFV
-1126 LNGKFLSNLTE
+1126 LSGTIQKVFAESTPKNNISVE
-1137 NVSEINK
+1137 DKEK
-1144 PAQEQKDI
+1144 QKDI
-1152 QPKEKSNI
+1152 QPKEKSHI

-1173 ISTDANVRNF
+1173 IATDTKVRDF
-1183 LDIKGDFEVK
+1183 LGIKGDFEVK
-1193 DFTTWNDRT
+1193 DFTTWNDKT
-1202 WRATSGKW
+1202 WRVTSGKW

-1216 DVDSKQVLITT
+1216 DIDTKQVLITT
-1227 EVENEETDE
+1227 EVENGKSDAN
-1236 RDTKLYAVLY
+1236 DTKLYAVLY

-1278 IDHFK
+1278 INHFK
-1283 FNWQPVMDGYLGMK
+1283 FNWQPVMDGYIGMK
-1297 DNKAYFATLQKGVS
+1297 DNKAYFATLEKGVAS
-1311 SEISESRYAS
+1311 KISESKYSS

-1335 EIKTRSPFNAVLA
+1335 EIKIRNPLNAVLA
-1348 ENNYS
+1348 DNNYS
-1353 ESDYDTSSRR
+1353 GNDYDISNKDETYYSERP
-1363 EDDYTEIPVFAK
+1363 IFAK
-1375 LQTLFPENGNV
+1375 LQTLFPENGEV

-1394 NALAHL
+1394 NALAHI
-1400 AGDEVEIPEEK
+1400 AGDEIEIPVEK
-1411 TFHKDFGG
+1411 TFYDFGG
-1419 WGGSDS
+1419 WGGANS
-1425 DERWEKYLEY
+1425 DERWQKYLEY
-1435 GRNRDE
+1435 GQKRDE
-1441 KIKERWNAALN
+1441 KIKERWNVALN
-1452 EVVKASGCTTKEEYF
+1452 EVVKASGCITQEEYF
-1467 KKAED
+1467 KKVKD
-1472 IIKERQQQKKTLL
+1472 IIKERHQKKMLLL
-1485 EEKTKIR
+1485 EEKIKIR

-1505 LKNPLKAGTKEYSVA
+1505 LKNPLKAGTKEYFVA

-1551 AGLVTSYNNYYVTSN
+1551 AKLITSYNNYYVTPN
-1566 FIKGISDLWE
+1566 FIKGVSNLWE
-1576 KIPSVRDIELEDTK
+1576 KIPYVRNVEVEDIK
-1590 LSLNKLLEDKHFSKK
+1590 LSLYSLIDEKHFSKK
-1605 QIEEGKEIANAVL
+1605 LIEEGKEIVNAIL
-1618 AQEKDL
+1618 TKEKEL
-1624 EESAFI
+1624 TETTFN
-1630 TSQKSYSFKKNGTL
+1630 TSQKSYFFKKSGTI
-1644 QKLFVENSN
+1644 QKVFAEKSN
-1653 YPLFEFD
+1653 YPLFDFD
-1660 DRTNILK
+1660 ERTNILK

-1673 EQGVITGIEEAFKEK
+1673 EQGVITGIEETFKEK
-1688 YETLTVIKD
+1688 YENLTVIKD

-1705 IDTNGNTIEAPAKSQ
+1705 IDTDGNTIEAPAKSQ
-1720 RYTPVK
+1720 RYTPTK
-1726 ENIMDNS
+1726 EDIMDNS

-1761 RSKLTAEERKIL
+1761 CSKLTLEERKTL
-1773 ENSPNYCIDPVIS
+1773 ETSPNYCIDPIIS
-1786 HDGTVIGGD
+1786 SDGTIVGED
-1795 RFIHKELYASGN
+1795 RYIHKELYASGN

-1817 LHNKSDMAEKVYQKN
+1817 LHNKYDMAENVYQKN
-1832 KAILQEALPV
+1832 KSILLEALPV

-1861 KLNGEN
+1861 KFNGEN
-1867 ITERFIK
+1867 ITEKFIK
-1874 WATGYDLEDAQNGR
+1874 WATCYDMEDCQNNR

-1893 YSSAGI
+1893 FTSAGI

-1909 WEDVTNYIDGIALPA
+1909 WEDVTNYIDGITLPA

-1951 KLFNRYVKTV
+1951 KLFTRYVKTV
-1961 LSDEEG
+1961 LTEEEG

-1975 RQFNGSRDPD
+1975 RQFNGSRAPD

-1997 SYRKGSHFHL
+1997 LYRKGSHFHL

-2024 ILAYDVGVGKTAAGI
+2024 ILAYDVGVGKTASGI
-2039 TATVQQIQSGRCK
+2039 VATVQQIQSGRCK

-2098 HGLNIPAGSI
+2098 HGLNIPSGSI

-2124 TVDKYLFNDYADLL
+2124 TVDEYLFNDYADLL
-2138 GLTEKLLDPN
+2138 GLTEKLSDSN
-2148 PKERAEAREKIYEEA
+2148 PKERAKAREKIYEEA
-2163 SGKVRDENYIE
+2163 SVKVRDENYIE
-2174 WVNTGFDHVTVDEAH
+2174 WINTGFDHVTVDEAH

-2197 PRSSKDKDGKERIS
+2197 PRSYKDKNGKERIS

-2250 TPFTNSPLEVYSMLV
+2250 TPFTNSPLEVYSMLI
-2265 YVARKEMETC
+2265 YVARKEMENC

-2296 KPNGNVEMATVM
+2296 KPNGSVEMATVM

-2355 IFDFAIKEVMTY
+2355 IFDFAINHVMTY
-2367 KPDKEAGEKGA
+2367 RPAKEAGEKGA

-2399 EKLVNPNTK
+2399 EKLIDPQSK
-2408 EPLDIE
+2408 EPLDLE

-2419 KIVECSPKL
+2419 QIVDCSPKL

-2433 TVVSNWKKHQDCG
+2433 TVVSNWKKHKDCG

-2454 TDAYP
+2454 TDSYP

-2465 VKQGIPREVF
+2465 VKQGIPSEVF

-2497 KDDVRAKVADA
+2497 TDDVRAKVADA

-2526 EGMDLNGNSIAL
+2526 EGMDLNGNSVAL

-2623 VRAKMKIDDV
+2623 VRAKMKIEDV

-2651 DSLVESKIKFT
+2651 DSLIESKIRFT

-2672 QSYIDNHA
+2672 QNYIDNHA
-2680 KSIADGNPNRSEEEQ
+2680 KSIVNGNPNRSEKEQ
-2695 KTGLERFDKSIND
+2695 KAGLERFDKSIND

-2725 ENDSD
+2725 KNDLD
-2730 RTEYVNKINAEKHT
+2730 KTEYVNKINAEKYR
-2744 KQEELDKLYGEDN
+2744 KQKELDNLYGEDN
-2757 FQNVV
+2757 FQKVV

-2792 MLPFHVVE
+2792 MLPFHIVE
-2800 RSVKEARYREAMRKA
+2800 RSVKEARYYEAMRKA
-2815 ENNEIEQNALTEQFN
+2815 ENNEIEQNSLTEQFN
-2830 EYLFEYEKKWGIGA
+2830 EYLSEYEKKWGTGLK
-2844 REEPKVQPEIYTPHP
+2844 EEAKLHNPQPTTP
-2859 VVPKTETE
+2859 ETE
-2867 PVTEKTATQIVST
+2867 YVEKSETQNVSIG
-2880 DSENIV
+2880 SESIV
-2886 HVINHEIEVYEDKR
+2886 HVINHEIEVYENKKI
-2900 LEEAQNQG
+2900 EEAQNQG
-2908 MLFAADEPESV
+2908 MLFAYEESESI

-2932 PTCENFS
+2932 STCENFS
-2939 ENLYEAFKFNKE
+2939 ENLYEIFKFKRQ
-2951 DISQEAVVK
+2951 DITQETVVK
-2960 TAGKLIASM
+2960 AAGKLIAGM
-2969 SKDEKEKFIKLTSQM
+2969 PKDEKEKFIKLTSQM
-2984 NIKGKE
+2984 NIRGKRA
-2990 KTGEFL
+2990 TSEFL
-2996 MKIAKGELK
+2996 IKIAKGELK
-3005 LEPNKKPPVVRKNQE
+3005 LQPNKKPPVIQKNQK

>member
-18 IEKHGIEVMF
+18 AEKHGIEVMF

-55 ARESNVTEKYIEN
+55 ARESIATEKYIEN
-68 EIERQNGLKK
+68 EIERQNEL
-78 IKDWEE
+78 IKNYSTEKQMND
-84 FTAEVKENTEIQQAD
+84 TENPELEIQQSD
-99 LFSPES
+99 IFSPES
-105 FLAGFDEDVQKLF
+105 FLAEFNQDVQKLF
-118 DSNQFVDYDVNSNS
+118 DTNQFIDYDVNNNI
-132 TTDLQHNVKEELTNE
+132 TTELQPDVKEELSNE
-147 SNETSSNQGSESKE
+147 SNETNGNQSSKSEKS
-161 PYGNVGR
+161 YGNVGR
-168 GGSESNA
+168 GSSEGN
-175 GQLSDRSSSEVGR
+175 GEQFTDRSDSKVGR

-194 SRTGYGND
+194 SGTGHGNNL
-202 IREQE
+202 REHK
-207 TGRNNAASSS
+207 TGWNNVAPSS
-217 DNSSVS
+217 DNSTISN
-223 DGQVSRTS
+223 GQISSSS
-231 EPDDGKTGDGL
+231 EQNDSKTGNEL
-242 RIQNLHEGEVG
+242 RLQGLHEREVD
-253 SELSEHNGSN
+253 SELSKYHGSN

-271 RRDGLNSTEETNAI
+271 RNDGLSPAR
-285 NPWFE
+285 
-290 KLSDIE
+290 S
-296 KEAVLFDMRINPDM
+296 
-310 IGEYHDELRE
+310 
-320 KNIDFKEYDKPTD
+320 
-333 EWILNKINYKNWEG
+333 
-347 EFSYFND
+347 
-354 NNEGQKRHYQEV
+354 
-366 FEEYKKEHK
+366 
-375 KLILRDTALTNEIL
+375 
-389 ENLKKY
+389 ENL
-395 YAADKYLNHNGYNPD
+395 
-410 IYGKDFEIFERDFDN
+410 
-425 IVLKTGMTIDEAVN
+425 
-439 QIIKFETYG
+439 
-448 QPVVDINV
+448 
-456 ARKNAE
+456 
-462 KYFELAG
+462 
-469 YLIESDFDYRQR
+469 S
-481 KSAKKETFDFSKEIK
+481 
-496 ESTEESYKK
+496 
-505 QLVTKFRKLVNH
+505 
-517 LAYTDSDERLDFL
+517 
-530 SDRKSPDEPT
+530 
-540 VADHF
+540 
-545 SYYIDKYLNDK
+545 
-556 SLIDFNSDKENNDV
+556 
-570 NNLRDLFAHFNDIKN
+570 
-585 ILEIDDRYGSVAG
+585 
-598 FLEDRELP
+598 
-606 LDSFENEDDYYA
+606 
-618 QPIAADVIAGV
+618 
-629 LKDFEKECHIQENLE
+629 
-644 WQVNVHHC
+644 
-652 NIEPTERVLRKLYDK
+652 
-667 FPSNEAFERSKLLSI
+667 
-682 AFGNTSFEK
+682 
-691 CTLPRLEKR
+691 
-700 QANGELGLDKTDIHN
+700 
-715 PGVQWKV
+715 
-722 TEEELDTVFGLFDE
+722 
-736 NISYHTVLDRDWAAL
+736 
-751 NGLSK
+751 
-756 EEVSNILEWDYNST
+756 
-770 HNHKLV
+770 
-776 SDNNYK
+776 
-782 EEHSETLTK
+782 K
-791 SESRDVRKEVKELL
+791 SESRDIRKEVKDLL
-805 ATHSDEEIKANPE
+805 AAYTDEEIKANPE
-818 WINLLSMYEGGGGLK
+818 WLKLLSLYEGGGGLK
-833 EQDSTSAEVL
+833 EQDATSAESL

-858 LADTYAPNAKTVLE
+858 LADHYAPGAKTVLE

-926 VRNKNYEIPKYDLVI
+926 VRNKNYEMPKYDLVI

-1016 PEGTFPTTK
+1016 PEGIFPTTK

-1031 LMRNWEQ
+1031 LMRSWEQ
-1038 RKIDIEEVNKTAPEP
+1038 RKIEIEELNKIAPEP

-1061 LAKAKEN
+1061 LSKAKEN
-1068 MASVLSNNDYF
+1068 MAGVLSNNDYF

-1096 FGKEEQYVVVH
+1096 FGKEEQYVAVH
-1107 EGLTVQDE
+1107 EGLTVQNE
-1115 LNKLNTLNGFM
+1115 LNKLNILDGFM
-1126 LNGKFLSNLTE
+1126 LNGKVLSNLTE

-1152 QPKEKSNI
+1152 QPKEKSFI

-1173 ISTDANVRNF
+1173 ISTDAYVRN
-1183 LDIKGDFEVK
+1183 LLNIKGDFEVK
-1193 DFTTWNDRT
+1193 DFSTWDDRI
-1202 WRATSGKW
+1202 WRATSGTW
-1210 DWTPHF
+1210 YWIPHF
-1216 DVDSKQVLITT
+1216 DIDSNQVLITT
-1227 EVENEETDE
+1227 EVKNEKTSEPE
-1236 RDTKLYAVLY
+1236 TKLYAVLY

-1259 DEYASLKLSK
+1259 EEFASLKLSK
-1269 AKQQRLDDI
+1269 AKQQRLDDVI
-1278 IDHFK
+1278 EHFK
-1283 FNWQPVMDGYLGMK
+1283 FNWQPVMDSYLGMK
-1297 DNKAYFATLQKGVS
+1297 DNKAYFASVRRGIS
-1311 SEISESRYAS
+1311 NEISESRYSS
-1321 WRDNLKVFSSKELK
+1321 WHDNLKVFSSEALK
-1335 EIKTRSPFNAVLA
+1335 EIKTRNPLNVVLSDDFDVTDYDDS
-1348 ENNYS
+1348 NKRPDDYS
-1353 ESDYDTSSRR
+1353 ER
-1363 EDDYTEIPVFAK
+1363 PVFAR
-1375 LQTLFPENGNV
+1375 LQTLFPEEGKV
-1386 NLSNIDDD
+1386 NLSAIDDD

-1400 AGDEVEIPEEK
+1400 AGDKVEIPVEK
-1411 TFHKDFGG
+1411 NFYDDFGG
-1419 WGGSDS
+1419 WSGSDS
-1425 DERWEKYLEY
+1425 DERWDKYLEY
-1435 GRNRDE
+1435 CRKRDE
-1441 KIKERWNAALN
+1441 KIKERWNTALI
-1452 EVVKASGCTTKEEYF
+1452 EVVKASGCITKEEYF
-1467 KKAED
+1467 TKAQNLIAERHNKK
-1472 IIKERQQQKKTLL
+1472 ISLL
-1485 EEKTKIR
+1485 EEKIKIR

-1505 LKNPLKAGTKEYSVA
+1505 LKNPLKAGTTEYHAA
-1520 GSTILYSQNKDDH
+1520 GSSILYSQNKDEH
-1533 EAVDIVIDGNKC
+1533 EAVDVIIDGNKC

-1551 AGLVTSYNNYYVTSN
+1551 ANLVTSYNNYFVTHN
-1566 FIKGISDLWE
+1566 FIKGVSDLWE
-1576 KIPSVRDIELEDTK
+1576 KIPAVSNIKLEDAEF
-1590 LSLNKLLEDKHFSKK
+1590 SLNKMIEEKHFSKK
-1605 QIEEGKEIANAVL
+1605 QVEEGNEIAVAVFNH
-1618 AQEKDL
+1618 EKTQA
-1624 EESAFI
+1624 ETVFK
-1630 TSQKSYSFKKNGTL
+1630 TTQKTCTIKRSGTI
-1644 QKLFVENSN
+1644 QKVFAEKSN

-1660 DRTNILK
+1660 TRTNILK

-1673 EQGVITGIEEAFKEK
+1673 DRGIITGIEEGFREK
-1688 YETLTVIKD
+1688 YKTLSVVKD
-1697 ITIDGSRY
+1697 ITIDGNRY
-1705 IDTNGNTIEAPAKSQ
+1705 IDSDGKTIAAPAKSQ
-1720 RYTPVK
+1720 RYTPEK

-1733 DFANK
+1733 EFAKK
-1738 YGKNWNKDE
+1738 YGKNWNEDE
-1747 RTFWAATNYKGYVD
+1747 RVFWAATDYKGYVD
-1761 RSKLTAEERKIL
+1761 LSKLTTEEKAIL
-1773 ENSPNYCIDPVIS
+1773 KESPNYCADPFIS
-1786 HDGTVIGGD
+1786 HDGSIIGGD

-1817 LHNKSDMAEKVYQKN
+1817 LHNKSDMAEKIYQKN
-1832 KAILQEALPV
+1832 KTILQEALPV

-1867 ITERFIK
+1867 ITEKFIK
-1874 WATGYDLEDAQNGR
+1874 WATGYDLEDTQNSR

-1893 YSSAGI
+1893 FSSAGI

-1924 IRDDS
+1924 IRDET

-1946 QETAE
+1946 QEAAE
-1951 KLFNRYVKTV
+1951 KLFTRYIKTV
-1961 LSDEEG
+1961 LTEDEG

-1975 RQFNGSRDPD
+1975 RRFNGSRDPD

-2039 TATVQQIQSGRCK
+2039 TATVQQIQSVRCK

-2087 SSTGAYYNKAN
+2087 SATGAFYNKAN
-2098 HGLNIPAGSI
+2098 HGLNIPSGSI

-2115 LNNLHWNKA
+2115 LNNIHWNKA

-2138 GLTEKLLDPN
+2138 GLTEKLSSNN
-2148 PKERAEAREKIYEEA
+2148 PKERAETREKIYEEA
-2163 SGKVRDENYIE
+2163 SGKVRDENYVE
-2174 WVNTGFDHVTVDEAH
+2174 WINTGFDHVTVDEAH

-2197 PRSSKDKDGKERIS
+2197 PRASKGKDGKERIS

-2296 KPNGNVEMATVM
+2296 KPNGSVEMATVM

-2367 KPDKEAGEKGA
+2367 RPDKNSGEKGA

-2399 EKLVNPNTK
+2399 EKLVNPTTK
-2408 EPLDIE
+2408 EPLDIK

-2419 KIVECSPKL
+2419 QIVDCSPKL

-2465 VKQGIPREVF
+2465 VKQGVPREVF
-2475 ASIDGQSAKI
+2475 ASIDGQAAKI
-2485 GGKNVKIGKEDD
+2485 GGKNVKKIGKEDET
-2497 KDDVRAKVADA
+2497 DDIRAKVADA

-2516 KILIGSAAIS
+2516 KILIGSSAIS
-2526 EGMDLNGNSIAL
+2526 EGMDLNGNSVAL
-2538 YNTMMGWNPSECIQ
+2538 YNTMVGWNPSECIQ

-2572 LIYDSIDSLLFQKH
+2572 LVYDSIDSLLFQKH

-2612 KLKYELIKDST
+2612 KLKYELIKDPT
-2623 VRAKMKIDDV
+2623 VRAKMKLDDV

-2662 EKLAEKQASK
+2662 EKLAEKEASRK
-2672 QSYIDNHA
+2672 SYVDNHA

-2695 KTGLERFDKSIND
+2695 KAGLERFDKSIND
-2708 LNKQL
+2708 VKKQL

-2730 RTEYVNKINAEKHT
+2730 RTEYVNKINAEKHN
-2744 KQEELDKLYGEDN
+2744 KQNELDKLYGEEN

-2762 NSVKKD
+2762 NSVKRD
-2768 IADEKTREFENAL
+2768 IDEEKTREFENAL

-2792 MLPFHVVE
+2792 MLPFHIIE
-2800 RSVKEARYREAMRKA
+2800 RQVKESRYKEAMKKA
-2815 ENNEIEQNALTEQFN
+2815 ENNEIEQNILTEQFN
-2830 EYLFEYEKKWGIGA
+2830 EYLSEYEKKWGSG
-2844 REEPKVQPEIYTPHP
+2844 RKEISEIKSAS
-2859 VVPKTETE
+2859 VSAAQ
-2867 PVTEKTATQIVST
+2867 TATSIKPETVVQKNDVEN
-2880 DSENIV
+2880 SETNNII
-2886 HVINHEIEVYEDKR
+2886 HLITHEIEVFENKR

-2908 MLFAADEPESV
+2908 MLFAEEEPEIISKA
-2919 TRVLNNSHVDWKN
+2919 RMNSHIDWKN
-2932 PTCENFS
+2932 STCSNFS
-2939 ENLYEAFKFNKE
+2939 ENLYEAFKFNQKDITEETVINIAGNLISAMPKE
-2951 DISQEAVVK
+2951 
-2960 TAGKLIASM
+2960 
-2969 SKDEKEKFIKLTSQM
+2969 EKEKFIKLTSQM
-2984 NIKGKE
+2984 NINGKA
-2990 KTGEFL
+2990 KTSEFL
-2996 MKIAKGELK
+2996 IKIAKGELK
-3005 LEPNKKPPVVRKNQE
+3005 LQPDKNPPVVHKKQE

>member
-18 IEKHGIEVMF
+18 IKKRGIEVMF

-55 ARESNVTEKYIEN
+55 ARESSVTEKYIEN

-84 FTAEVKENTEIQQAD
+84 FTAKSKENIEIQQAD
-99 LFSPES
+99 IFSPES
-105 FLAGFDEDVQKLF
+105 FLAGFNHDVQKLF
-118 DSNQFVDYDVNSNS
+118 DNNQFVDYDVNSNS
-132 TTDLQHNVKEELTNE
+132 TTNVQYDVKEKLTDE
-147 SNETSSNQGSESKE
+147 SNETNGNQGSKSEE
-161 PYGNVGR
+161 PNGNVGR
-168 GGSESNA
+168 GSSQSNA
-175 GQLSDRSSSEVGR
+175 GQLSDRSSSEVGGN
-188 DSGSRY
+188 SGSRY

-207 TGRNNAASSS
+207 TGRNSTAPSS
-217 DNSSVS
+217 DNSSIPN
-223 DGQVSRTS
+223 GQVSRTF
-231 EPDDGKTGDGL
+231 EPDDSKTGDGL
-242 RIQNLHEGEVG
+242 RIQNLHEGEVD
-253 SELSEHNGSN
+253 SELSEHHGSN

-271 RRDGLNSTEETNAI
+271 RRNGLSPARYEEIPSLLAADFILNQNEK

-290 KLSDIE
+290 KLSE
-296 KEAVLFDMRINPDM
+296 TQKEAVLSDMRINPDL
-310 IGEYHDELRE
+310 IGEYHTELDEQ
-320 KNIDFKEYDKPTD
+320 NIEYKEYDKPSK
-333 EWILNKINYKNWEG
+333 EWLLNKINSRNYKG
-347 EFSYFND
+347 EFSYFNE
-354 NNEGQKRHYQEV
+354 NNAGEQRHYAEV
-366 FEEYKKEHK
+366 FAEYEK
-375 KLILRDTALTNEIL
+375 DT
-389 ENLKKY
+389 
-395 YAADKYLNHNGYNPD
+395 
-410 IYGKDFEIFERDFDN
+410 
-425 IVLKTGMTIDEAVN
+425 KTAS
-439 QIIKFETYG
+439 
-448 QPVVDINV
+448 
-456 ARKNAE
+456 E
-462 KYFELAG
+462 K
-469 YLIESDFDYRQR
+469 I
-481 KSAKKETFDFSKEIK
+481 
-496 ESTEESYKK
+496 
-505 QLVTKFRKLVNH
+505 
-517 LAYTDSDERLDFL
+517 
-530 SDRKSPDEPT
+530 
-540 VADHF
+540 
-545 SYYIDKYLNDK
+545 
-556 SLIDFNSDKENNDV
+556 
-570 NNLRDLFAHFNDIKN
+570 
-585 ILEIDDRYGSVAG
+585 
-598 FLEDRELP
+598 
-606 LDSFENEDDYYA
+606 
-618 QPIAADVIAGV
+618 
-629 LKDFEKECHIQENLE
+629 
-644 WQVNVHHC
+644 
-652 NIEPTERVLRKLYDK
+652 
-667 FPSNEAFERSKLLSI
+667 
-682 AFGNTSFEK
+682 
-691 CTLPRLEKR
+691 
-700 QANGELGLDKTDIHN
+700 
-715 PGVQWKV
+715 
-722 TEEELDTVFGLFDE
+722 
-736 NISYHTVLDRDWAAL
+736 
-751 NGLSK
+751 
-756 EEVSNILEWDYNST
+756 
-770 HNHKLV
+770 
-776 SDNNYK
+776 
-782 EEHSETLTK
+782 TK
-791 SESRDVRKEVKELL
+791 SESKDIRKEVKEILV
-805 ATHSDEEIKANPE
+805 AHSDEEIKANPE
-818 WINLLSMYEGGGGLK
+818 WLNLLTMYEGGGGLK
-833 EQDSTSAEVL
+833 EQDATSAEAL

-885 NNQFTLRELDETSAR
+885 NNHFTLRELDETSAR
-900 IATILHPEANV
+900 IAKILHPDADV
-911 IQGAFQAQFYDSEGV
+911 IQGAFQAQFFDSEGV
-926 VRNKNYEIPKYDLVI
+926 VRNKNYEMPKYDLII

-971 KGLDSLKDKNSLM
+971 KGLDSLKDENSLM

-1031 LMRNWEQ
+1031 LMRNWEK
-1038 RKIDIEEVNKTAPEP
+1038 RYKAIIEVDKAAPEP
-1053 FKKNPEEE
+1053 FKKNSEEE
-1061 LAKAKEN
+1061 LSKAKEN
-1068 MASVLSNNDYF
+1068 MAGVLSNNDYF
-1079 EFHTDKVLG
+1079 EFHADKVLG
-1088 EVKTRTNR
+1088 EVKTRANR
-1096 FGKEEQYVVVH
+1096 FGKKEQYVAVH
-1107 EGLTVQDE
+1107 EGFTVQDE
-1115 LNKLNTLNGFM
+1115 LNKLNNLENFALNG
-1126 LNGKFLSNLTE
+1126 LNVYTQSENEEVEAKTSNNSDLE
-1137 NVSEINK
+1137 KNNEEK
-1144 PAQEQKDI
+1144 KK
-1152 QPKEKSNI
+1152 QPVEKSHI
-1160 EKALEKYMNPEKD
+1160 EIALEKYMNPEKD
-1173 ISTDANVRNF
+1173 ISTDVNVRNF
-1183 LDIKGDFEVK
+1183 LGIKANFEVK

-1216 DVDSKQVLITT
+1216 DIDTKQLLITT
-1227 EVENEETDE
+1227 EVENKKSDE
-1236 RDTKLYAVLY
+1236 NDTKLYAVLY
-1246 PDGSVKKLYDEYS
+1246 PDGNVKKLYDEYS

-1269 AKQQRLDDI
+1269 AKQQRLNDI

-1311 SEISESRYAS
+1311 SEILESKYSS

-1335 EIKTRSPFNAVLA
+1335 EIKIRNPLNVVLA

-1353 ESDYDTSSRR
+1353 GNDYDSLHRR
-1363 EDDYTEIPVFAK
+1363 EDNYSEIPVFAK

-1400 AGDEVEIPEEK
+1400 AGDEIEIPEEK
-1411 TFHKDFGG
+1411 SFYDFGG
-1419 WGGSDS
+1419 WGSSDS
-1425 DERWEKYLEY
+1425 DERWEKYIEY
-1435 GRNRDE
+1435 GRKRDE
-1441 KIKERWNAALN
+1441 KIKERWNVALN
-1452 EVVKASGCTTKEEYF
+1452 EVVKASGCATKEEYF
-1467 KKAED
+1467 KKAEE
-1472 IIKERQQQKKTLL
+1472 IIKERQQNRKAAL

-1551 AGLVTSYNNYYVTSN
+1551 TKLITSYNNYYVTPN
-1566 FIKGISDLWE
+1566 FIKGVSDLWE
-1576 KIPSVRDIELEDTK
+1576 KIPSVRDVELEDTK
-1590 LSLNKLLEDKHFSKK
+1590 LSLNKMLEEKHFSKK
-1605 QIEEGKEIANAVL
+1605 QIEEGKEIVNAVL
-1618 AQEKDL
+1618 TQEKSL

-1630 TSQKSYSFKKNGTL
+1630 TSQNSYSFKKNGTI
-1644 QKLFVENSN
+1644 QKVFIENSN

-1660 DRTNILK
+1660 VRTNILK

-1673 EQGVITGIEEAFKEK
+1673 EQGVIIGIEESFKEK
-1688 YETLTVIKD
+1688 YENLSVIKD

-1705 IDTNGNTIEAPAKSQ
+1705 IDTDGNTIEAPAKSQ
-1720 RYTPVK
+1720 RYNPVK

-1761 RSKLTAEERKIL
+1761 CSKLTPEERKIL

-1786 HDGTVIGGD
+1786 KDGTVIGGN
-1795 RFIHKELYASGN
+1795 RYIHKELYASGN

-1817 LHNKSDMAEKVYQKN
+1817 LHNKSELAERVYLKN

-1848 LELSVNSPFIRDF
+1848 LELSVNSPFIREF

-1867 ITERFIK
+1867 ITEKFIK
-1874 WATGYDLEDAQNGR
+1874 WATGYDLEDCQNNR
-1888 EQISD
+1888 LQISD
-1893 YSSAGI
+1893 FTSAGI

-1951 KLFNRYVKTV
+1951 KLFTRYVKTV
-1961 LSDEEG
+1961 ITEEEG

-1997 SYRKGSHFHL
+1997 SYRKGSPFRL

-2039 TATVQQIQSGRCK
+2039 VATVQQIQSGRCK

-2073 FPDIPVNNLGNFSR
+2073 FPDIPVNNLGNFSL

-2108 TLATKEA
+2108 TLTTKEI
-2115 LNNLHWNKA
+2115 LSNLHWNKA
-2124 TVDKYLFNDYADLL
+2124 TVDKYLFNEYADLL
-2138 GLTEKLLDPN
+2138 GLTEKLSDPN
-2148 PKERAEAREKIYEEA
+2148 PKERAKAREKIYEEA
-2163 SGKVRDENYIE
+2163 SEKVRDENYIE
-2174 WVNTGFDHVTVDEAH
+2174 WINTGFDHVTVDEAH

-2197 PRSSKDKDGKERIS
+2197 PRSCKDKDGKERIS

-2229 FNVTQIIQ
+2229 FNVTQIVQ

-2265 YVARKEMETC
+2265 YVARKEMENC

-2355 IFDFAIKEVMTY
+2355 IFDFAIKEIMSY
-2367 KPDKEAGEKGA
+2367 KPDKKAGEKGA

-2399 EKLVNPNTK
+2399 EKLINPNTK
-2408 EPLDIE
+2408 EPLDIQ

-2419 KIVECSPKL
+2419 QIVDCSPKL

-2454 TDAYP
+2454 TDSYP

-2465 VKQGIPREVF
+2465 VKQGVPREVF

-2497 KDDVRAKVADA
+2497 TDDVRAKVADV

-2526 EGMDLNGNSIAL
+2526 EGMDLNGNSVAL

-2591 RIDQLFKYKGNTLN
+2591 RIDQLFNYKGNTLN

-2680 KSIADGNPNRSEEEQ
+2680 KSIADGNPNRNEEEQ
-2695 KTGLERFDKSIND
+2695 KAGLERFDKSIND

-2730 RTEYVNKINAEKHT
+2730 RTEYVNRINAEKHS
-2744 KQEELDKLYGEDN
+2744 KQEELDKLYGEEN
-2757 FQNVV
+2757 FQKVV

-2768 IADEKTREFENAL
+2768 IADEKNREFENAL

-2792 MLPFHVVE
+2792 MLPFHVIE
-2800 RSVKEARYREAMRKA
+2800 RNVKETRYREAMKKA

-2830 EYLFEYEKKWGIGA
+2830 EYLSEYEKKWGSGIK
-2844 REEPKVQPEIYTPHP
+2844 EEPKIQPEVHTPRP
-2859 VVPKTETE
+2859 VVEAVVQKTESQ
-2867 PVTEKTATQIVST
+2867 TAST
-2880 DSENIV
+2880 DSESIV
-2886 HVINHEIEVYEDKR
+2886 HVINHEIEVYENKR

-2908 MLFAADEPESV
+2908 MLFAAEEPECV
-2919 TRVLNNSHVDWKN
+2919 TRFLNNSHVDWKN
-2932 PTCENFS
+2932 STCENFS
-2939 ENLYEAFKFNKE
+2939 ENLYEAFKFNKQN
-2951 DISQEAVVK
+2951 ISQEAVVK
-2960 TAGKLIASM
+2960 VAGKLIAGM

-3005 LEPNKKPPVVRKNQE
+3005 LQPNKKPPVVQKNQE